1 MEQKKIT
8 FNRDLNKAMKFASQ
22 KALVENSDF
31 ITPEHLLYGMMTL
44 PQMQDLMWSCNEAFD
59 IDDFLDE
66 LDEHIE
72 ESTKDDSQGAKPN
85 DICEPSFQ
93 LQQVF
98 TDAVR
103 QAIMAER
110 KAIDMPM
117 AINAILCLENS
128 WAAYLLRKHANVEDF
143 EIMTGTEIHFHEH
156 STGVEE
162 DDDQYS
168 NGEGDNPF
176 GLFDDDDE
184 DLLFGDEDDYSSP
197 SHKNDKWKK
206 YVTCINEHL
215 KDKNPLIG
223 REKELD
229 RTIQV
234 LCRKDKNNPLHIGEP
249 GVGKTALV
257 YGVAR
262 RIEEGKVPDRLKG
275 CNIYQLDMGTLLA
288 GTRFRGD
295 MEQRLK
301 QIMEGVTSEAHCII
315 YLDEIH
321 NIVGAGKGA
330 EGGSDVSDLLKPYL
344 DDDRIRVIGATTYTE
359 YNKNF
364 TRSVGM
370 IRRFQTIDVEEPS
383 IDEAI
388 HILKSLKPIYEKYH
402 HVKYDAAAI
411 EYAVTS
417 SAKFITDRFLP
428 DKAIDLMD
436 EAAAKLRMERDS
448 QPEEL
453 DEITRRLRQL
463 EIEREAI
470 KREGDEAK
478 LDALNKEIAEL
489 QEREKNFRA
498 KWEGEKEVLAKIQQD
513 KQQMEQLKFE
523 AERAEREG
531 DYGRV
536 AEIRYG
542 KLQQLQH
549 DIDAQQEQLR
559 SRQGAEAMVK
569 EEVTPDDIADVVA
582 RWTGI
587 PVTRMLQ
594 SEREKLLH
602 LEDELHR
609 RVVGQDEAIQA
620 VADAV
625 RRSRAGLQ
633 DPKRPIGSFIF
644 LGTTGVGKTELAKA
658 LADYLFND
666 ENMMTRI
673 DMSEYQEKFSVSRL
687 VGAPPGYVG
696 YEEGGQLTEAVR
708 RKPYSVV
715 LFDEIEKA
723 HPDVFNIL
731 LQVLDD
737 GRLTDN
743 KGRTV
748 NFKNTI
754 IIMTSNMGSQLIQ
767 QKFEAIARKSA
778 DERERIIDET
788 KGEVL
793 EMLKKTIRPEF
804 LNRIDDIIMFEPLTQ
819 PQIEQIVRLQV
830 NGIERLLKDQDVHI
844 EVSDAAVKLV
854 AKAGFD
860 PEFGARPVK
869 RALQRLLLNDLS
881 KALLAGTVD
890 KTRPIR
896 VDVDGDALRFSNAD

>member
-59 IDDFLDE
+59 LDDFLDE

-143 EIMTGTEIHFHEH
+143 EIMTATEIHFHER

-184 DLLFGDEDDYSSP
+184 DLLFGDEDDFSSP

-215 KDKNPLIG
+215 AEKNPLIG
-223 REKELD
+223 RERELD

-428 DKAIDLMD
+428 DKAIDIID
-436 EAAAKLRMERDS
+436 EAGAQAEMEGKKYKKIGKK
-448 QPEEL
+448 Q
-453 DEITRRLRQL
+453 
-463 EIEREAI
+463 
-470 KREGDEAK
+470 
-478 LDALNKEIAEL
+478 IA
-489 QEREKNFRA
+489 
-498 KWEGEKEVLAKIQQD
+498 EVLAK
-513 KQQMEQLKFE
+513 
-523 AERAEREG
+523 
-531 DYGRV
+531 V
-536 AEIRYG
+536 A
-542 KLQQLQH
+542 K
-549 DIDAQQEQLR
+549 IDALAIKQDDNKNLASLE
-559 SRQGAEAMVK
+559 SRMK
-569 EEVTPDDIADVVA
+569 DV
-582 RWTGI
+582 I
-587 PVTRMLQ
+587 Y
-594 SEREKLLH
+594 
-602 LEDELHR
+602 
-609 RVVGQDEAIQA
+609 GQDRAIQTVVEA
-620 VADAV
+620 VQL
-625 RRSRAGLQ
+625 SKAGLT
-633 DPKRPIGSFIF
+633 DENKPLASLLFVGP
-644 LGTTGVGKTELAKA
+644 TGVGKTEVAKMLAQELGVK
-658 LADYLFND
+658 LVRF
-666 ENMMTRI
+666 
-673 DMSEYQEKFSVSRL
+673 DMSEYVEKHTVAKL
-687 VGAPPGYVG
+687 IGAPAGYVG
-696 YEEGGQLTEAVR
+696 YDDGGLLTDAVR
-708 RKPYSVV
+708 KSPDCV
-715 LFDEIEKA
+715 LLLDEIEKA
-723 HPDVFNIL
+723 HSDIFNIL
-731 LQVLDD
+731 LQVMDY
-737 GRLTDN
+737 GVLTDS
-743 KGRTV
+743 KGRKAH
-748 NFKNTI
+748 FKNVI
-754 IIMTSNMGSQLIQ
+754 LIMTSNAGAQYASQASVGFASTASAGSAMLKQVKHTFKPEFINRLNEIVVFNDMDEQMAKLILGKKMRELNAKLAAKSVSITLTDEAHQHLLKSGYSKEYGAREMDRVIQ
-767 QKFEAIARKSA
+767 QQLKTMLM
-778 DERERIIDET
+778 REILFG
-788 KGEVL
+788 K
-793 EMLKKTIRPEF
+793 LKKGGE
-804 LNRIDDIIMFEPLTQ
+804 
-819 PQIEQIVRLQV
+819 
-830 NGIERLLKDQDVHI
+830 
-844 EVSDAAVKLV
+844 A
-854 AKAGFD
+854 
-860 PEFGARPVK
+860 
-869 RALQRLLLNDLS
+869 
-881 KALLAGTVD
+881 TVD
-890 KTRPIR
+890 LQNGTLTIKQ
-896 VDVDGDALRFSNAD
+896 S

>member
-8 FNRDLNKAMKFASQ
+8 FNRDLNKAMKYASQ

-275 CNIYQLDMGTLLA
+275 CKIYQLDMGTLLA

-428 DKAIDLMD
+428 DKAIDIID
-436 EAAAKLRMERDS
+436 EAGAQAEMEGKKYKKIGKK
-448 QPEEL
+448 Q
-453 DEITRRLRQL
+453 
-463 EIEREAI
+463 
-470 KREGDEAK
+470 
-478 LDALNKEIAEL
+478 IA
-489 QEREKNFRA
+489 
-498 KWEGEKEVLAKIQQD
+498 EVLAK
-513 KQQMEQLKFE
+513 
-523 AERAEREG
+523 
-531 DYGRV
+531 V
-536 AEIRYG
+536 A
-542 KLQQLQH
+542 K
-549 DIDAQQEQLR
+549 IDALAIKQDDNKNLASLE
-559 SRQGAEAMVK
+559 SRMK
-569 EEVTPDDIADVVA
+569 DV
-582 RWTGI
+582 I
-587 PVTRMLQ
+587 Y
-594 SEREKLLH
+594 
-602 LEDELHR
+602 
-609 RVVGQDEAIQA
+609 GQDRAIQTVVEA
-620 VADAV
+620 VQL
-625 RRSRAGLQ
+625 SKAGLT
-633 DPKRPIGSFIF
+633 DENKPLASLLFVGP
-644 LGTTGVGKTELAKA
+644 TGVGKTEVAKMLAQELGVK
-658 LADYLFND
+658 LVRF
-666 ENMMTRI
+666 
-673 DMSEYQEKFSVSRL
+673 DMSEYVEKHTVAKL
-687 VGAPPGYVG
+687 IGAPAGYVG
-696 YEEGGQLTEAVR
+696 YDDGGLLTDAVR
-708 RKPYSVV
+708 KSPDCV
-715 LFDEIEKA
+715 LLLDEIEKA
-723 HPDVFNIL
+723 HSDIFNIL
-731 LQVLDD
+731 LQVMDY
-737 GRLTDN
+737 GVLTDS
-743 KGRTV
+743 KGRKAH
-748 NFKNTI
+748 FKNVI
-754 IIMTSNMGSQLIQ
+754 LIMTSNAGAQYASQASVGFASTATAGSAMLKQVKHTFKPEFINRLNEIVVFNDMDEQMAKLILDKKLRELNTKLAAKSVSITLTDEAHQHLLKSGYSKEYGAREMDRVIQ
-767 QKFEAIARKSA
+767 QQLKTMLM
-778 DERERIIDET
+778 REILFG
-788 KGEVL
+788 K
-793 EMLKKTIRPEF
+793 LKKGGEATV
-804 LNRIDDIIMFEPLTQ
+804 D
-819 PQIEQIVRLQV
+819 LQ
-830 NGIERLLKDQDVHI
+830 NGILTIKQ
-844 EVSDAAVKLV
+844 S
-854 AKAGFD
+854 
-860 PEFGARPVK
+860 
-869 RALQRLLLNDLS
+869 
-881 KALLAGTVD
+881 
-890 KTRPIR
+890 
-896 VDVDGDALRFSNAD
+896 

>member
-8 FNRDLNKAMKFASQ
+8 FNRDLNKAMKYASQ

-59 IDDFLDE
+59 LDDFLDE

-143 EIMTGTEIHFHEH
+143 EIMTGTEIHFHER

-168 NGEGDNPF
+168 NGEGGDNPF

-184 DLLFGDEDDYSSP
+184 DLLFGDEDDFSSP

-215 KDKNPLIG
+215 AEKNPLIG
-223 REKELD
+223 RERELD

-275 CNIYQLDMGTLLA
+275 CKIYQLDMGTLLA

-428 DKAIDLMD
+428 DKAIDIID
-436 EAAAKLRMERDS
+436 EAGAQAEMEGKKYKKIGKK
-448 QPEEL
+448 Q
-453 DEITRRLRQL
+453 
-463 EIEREAI
+463 
-470 KREGDEAK
+470 
-478 LDALNKEIAEL
+478 IA
-489 QEREKNFRA
+489 
-498 KWEGEKEVLAKIQQD
+498 EVLAK
-513 KQQMEQLKFE
+513 
-523 AERAEREG
+523 
-531 DYGRV
+531 V
-536 AEIRYG
+536 A
-542 KLQQLQH
+542 K
-549 DIDAQQEQLR
+549 IDALAIKQDDNKNLASLE
-559 SRQGAEAMVK
+559 SRMK
-569 EEVTPDDIADVVA
+569 DV
-582 RWTGI
+582 I
-587 PVTRMLQ
+587 Y
-594 SEREKLLH
+594 
-602 LEDELHR
+602 
-609 RVVGQDEAIQA
+609 GQDRAIQTVVEA
-620 VADAV
+620 VQL
-625 RRSRAGLQ
+625 SKAGLT
-633 DPKRPIGSFIF
+633 DENKPLASLLFVGP
-644 LGTTGVGKTELAKA
+644 TGVGKTEVAKMLAQELGVK
-658 LADYLFND
+658 LVRF
-666 ENMMTRI
+666 
-673 DMSEYQEKFSVSRL
+673 DMSEYVEKHTVAKL
-687 VGAPPGYVG
+687 IGAPAGYVG
-696 YEEGGQLTEAVR
+696 YDDGGLLTDAVR
-708 RKPYSVV
+708 KSPDCV
-715 LFDEIEKA
+715 LLLDEIEKA
-723 HPDVFNIL
+723 HSDIFNIL
-731 LQVLDD
+731 LQVMDY
-737 GRLTDN
+737 GVLTDS
-743 KGRTV
+743 KGRKAH
-748 NFKNTI
+748 FKNVI
-754 IIMTSNMGSQLIQ
+754 LIMTSNAGAQYASQASVGFASTATAGSAMLKQVKQTFKPEFINRLNEIVVFNDMDEQMAKLILGKKLRELNAKLAAKSVSITLTDEAHQHLLKSGYSKEYGAREMDRVIQ
-767 QKFEAIARKSA
+767 QQLKTMLM
-778 DERERIIDET
+778 REILFG
-788 KGEVL
+788 K
-793 EMLKKTIRPEF
+793 LKKGGE
-804 LNRIDDIIMFEPLTQ
+804 
-819 PQIEQIVRLQV
+819 
-830 NGIERLLKDQDVHI
+830 
-844 EVSDAAVKLV
+844 A
-854 AKAGFD
+854 
-860 PEFGARPVK
+860 
-869 RALQRLLLNDLS
+869 
-881 KALLAGTVD
+881 TVD
-890 KTRPIR
+890 LQN
-896 VDVDGDALRFSNAD
+896 GALTIKQS

>member
-59 IDDFLDE
+59 LDNFLDE

-143 EIMTGTEIHFHEH
+143 EIMTATEIHFHER

-215 KDKNPLIG
+215 AEKNPLIG
-223 REKELD
+223 RERELD

-428 DKAIDLMD
+428 DKAIDIID
-436 EAAAKLRMERDS
+436 EAGAQAEMEGKKYKKIGKK
-448 QPEEL
+448 Q
-453 DEITRRLRQL
+453 
-463 EIEREAI
+463 
-470 KREGDEAK
+470 
-478 LDALNKEIAEL
+478 IA
-489 QEREKNFRA
+489 
-498 KWEGEKEVLAKIQQD
+498 EVLAK
-513 KQQMEQLKFE
+513 
-523 AERAEREG
+523 
-531 DYGRV
+531 V
-536 AEIRYG
+536 A
-542 KLQQLQH
+542 K
-549 DIDAQQEQLR
+549 IDALAIKQDDNKNLASLE
-559 SRQGAEAMVK
+559 SRMK
-569 EEVTPDDIADVVA
+569 DV
-582 RWTGI
+582 I
-587 PVTRMLQ
+587 Y
-594 SEREKLLH
+594 
-602 LEDELHR
+602 
-609 RVVGQDEAIQA
+609 GQDRAIQTVVEA
-620 VADAV
+620 VQL
-625 RRSRAGLQ
+625 SKAGLT
-633 DPKRPIGSFIF
+633 DENKPLASLLFVGP
-644 LGTTGVGKTELAKA
+644 TGVGKTEVAKMLAQELGVK
-658 LADYLFND
+658 LVRF
-666 ENMMTRI
+666 
-673 DMSEYQEKFSVSRL
+673 DMSEYVEKHTVAKL
-687 VGAPPGYVG
+687 IGAPAGYVG
-696 YEEGGQLTEAVR
+696 YDDGGLLTDAVR
-708 RKPYSVV
+708 KSPDCV
-715 LFDEIEKA
+715 LLLDEIEKA
-723 HPDVFNIL
+723 HSDIFNIL
-731 LQVLDD
+731 LQVMDY
-737 GRLTDN
+737 GVLTDS
-743 KGRTV
+743 KGRKAH
-748 NFKNTI
+748 FKNVI
-754 IIMTSNMGSQLIQ
+754 LIMTSNAGAQYASQASVGFASTATAGSAMLKQVKHTFKPEFINRLNEIVVFNDMDEQMAKLILGKKLRELNAKLAAKSVSITLTDEAHQHLLKSGYSKEYGAREMDRVIQ
-767 QKFEAIARKSA
+767 QQLKTMLM
-778 DERERIIDET
+778 REILFG
-788 KGEVL
+788 K
-793 EMLKKTIRPEF
+793 LKKGGE
-804 LNRIDDIIMFEPLTQ
+804 
-819 PQIEQIVRLQV
+819 
-830 NGIERLLKDQDVHI
+830 
-844 EVSDAAVKLV
+844 A
-854 AKAGFD
+854 
-860 PEFGARPVK
+860 
-869 RALQRLLLNDLS
+869 
-881 KALLAGTVD
+881 TVD
-890 KTRPIR
+890 LQNGTLTIKQ
-896 VDVDGDALRFSNAD
+896 S

>member
-59 IDDFLDE
+59 LDDFLDE

-143 EIMTGTEIHFHEH
+143 EIMTATEIHFHER

-176 GLFDDDDE
+176 GPFDDDDE

-215 KDKNPLIG
+215 AEKNPLIG
-223 REKELD
+223 RERELD

-428 DKAIDLMD
+428 DKAIDIID
-436 EAAAKLRMERDS
+436 EAGAQAEMEGKKYKKIGKK
-448 QPEEL
+448 Q
-453 DEITRRLRQL
+453 
-463 EIEREAI
+463 
-470 KREGDEAK
+470 
-478 LDALNKEIAEL
+478 IA
-489 QEREKNFRA
+489 
-498 KWEGEKEVLAKIQQD
+498 EVLAK
-513 KQQMEQLKFE
+513 
-523 AERAEREG
+523 
-531 DYGRV
+531 V
-536 AEIRYG
+536 A
-542 KLQQLQH
+542 K
-549 DIDAQQEQLR
+549 IDALAIKQDDNKNLASLE
-559 SRQGAEAMVK
+559 SRMK
-569 EEVTPDDIADVVA
+569 DV
-582 RWTGI
+582 I
-587 PVTRMLQ
+587 Y
-594 SEREKLLH
+594 
-602 LEDELHR
+602 
-609 RVVGQDEAIQA
+609 GQDRAIQTVVEA
-620 VADAV
+620 VQL
-625 RRSRAGLQ
+625 SKAGLT
-633 DPKRPIGSFIF
+633 DENKPLASLLFVGP
-644 LGTTGVGKTELAKA
+644 TGVGKTEVAKMLAQELGVK
-658 LADYLFND
+658 LVRF
-666 ENMMTRI
+666 
-673 DMSEYQEKFSVSRL
+673 DMSEYVEKHTVAKL
-687 VGAPPGYVG
+687 IGAPAGYVG
-696 YEEGGQLTEAVR
+696 YDDGGLLTDAVR
-708 RKPYSVV
+708 KSPDCV
-715 LFDEIEKA
+715 LLLDEIEKA
-723 HPDVFNIL
+723 HSDIFNIL
-731 LQVLDD
+731 LQVMDY
-737 GRLTDN
+737 GVLTDS
-743 KGRTV
+743 KGRKAH
-748 NFKNTI
+748 FKNVI
-754 IIMTSNMGSQLIQ
+754 LIMTSNAGAQYASQASMGFASTATAGSAMLKQVKHTFKPEFINRLNEIVVFNDMDEQMAKLILGKKLRELNAKLAAKSVSITLTDEAHQHLLKSGYSKEYGAREMDRVIQ
-767 QKFEAIARKSA
+767 QQLKTMLM
-778 DERERIIDET
+778 REILFG
-788 KGEVL
+788 K
-793 EMLKKTIRPEF
+793 LKKGGE
-804 LNRIDDIIMFEPLTQ
+804 
-819 PQIEQIVRLQV
+819 
-830 NGIERLLKDQDVHI
+830 
-844 EVSDAAVKLV
+844 A
-854 AKAGFD
+854 
-860 PEFGARPVK
+860 
-869 RALQRLLLNDLS
+869 
-881 KALLAGTVD
+881 TVD
-890 KTRPIR
+890 LQNGTLTIKQ
-896 VDVDGDALRFSNAD
+896 S

>member
-59 IDDFLDE
+59 LDNFLDE

-143 EIMTGTEIHFHEH
+143 EIMTATEIHFHER

-184 DLLFGDEDDYSSP
+184 DLLFSDEDDFSSP

-215 KDKNPLIG
+215 AEKNPLIG
-223 REKELD
+223 RERELD

-428 DKAIDLMD
+428 DKAIDIID
-436 EAAAKLRMERDS
+436 EAGAQAEMEGKKYKKIGKK
-448 QPEEL
+448 Q
-453 DEITRRLRQL
+453 
-463 EIEREAI
+463 
-470 KREGDEAK
+470 
-478 LDALNKEIAEL
+478 IA
-489 QEREKNFRA
+489 
-498 KWEGEKEVLAKIQQD
+498 EVLAK
-513 KQQMEQLKFE
+513 
-523 AERAEREG
+523 
-531 DYGRV
+531 V
-536 AEIRYG
+536 A
-542 KLQQLQH
+542 K
-549 DIDAQQEQLR
+549 IDALAIKQDDNKNLASLE
-559 SRQGAEAMVK
+559 SRMK
-569 EEVTPDDIADVVA
+569 DV
-582 RWTGI
+582 I
-587 PVTRMLQ
+587 Y
-594 SEREKLLH
+594 
-602 LEDELHR
+602 
-609 RVVGQDEAIQA
+609 GQDRAIQTVVEA
-620 VADAV
+620 VQL
-625 RRSRAGLQ
+625 SKAGLT
-633 DPKRPIGSFIF
+633 DENKPLASLLFVGP
-644 LGTTGVGKTELAKA
+644 TGVGKTEVAKMLAQELGVK
-658 LADYLFND
+658 LVRF
-666 ENMMTRI
+666 
-673 DMSEYQEKFSVSRL
+673 DMSEYVEKHTVAKL
-687 VGAPPGYVG
+687 IGAPAGYVG
-696 YEEGGQLTEAVR
+696 YDDGGLLTDAVR
-708 RKPYSVV
+708 KSPDCV
-715 LFDEIEKA
+715 LLLDEIEKA
-723 HPDVFNIL
+723 HSDIFNIL
-731 LQVLDD
+731 LQVMDY
-737 GRLTDN
+737 GVLTDS
-743 KGRTV
+743 KGRKAH
-748 NFKNTI
+748 FKNVI
-754 IIMTSNMGSQLIQ
+754 LIMTSNAGAQYASQASMGFASTATAGSAMLKQVKHTFKPEFINRLNEIVVFNDMDEQMAKLILGKKLRELNAKLAAKSVSITLTDEAHQHLLKSGYSKEYGAREMDRVIQ
-767 QKFEAIARKSA
+767 QQLKTMLM
-778 DERERIIDET
+778 REILFG
-788 KGEVL
+788 K
-793 EMLKKTIRPEF
+793 LKKGGE
-804 LNRIDDIIMFEPLTQ
+804 
-819 PQIEQIVRLQV
+819 
-830 NGIERLLKDQDVHI
+830 
-844 EVSDAAVKLV
+844 A
-854 AKAGFD
+854 
-860 PEFGARPVK
+860 
-869 RALQRLLLNDLS
+869 
-881 KALLAGTVD
+881 TVD
-890 KTRPIR
+890 LQNGTLTIKQ
-896 VDVDGDALRFSNAD
+896 S

>member
-59 IDDFLDE
+59 LDNFLDE

-143 EIMTGTEIHFHEH
+143 EIMTATEIHFHER

-197 SHKNDKWKK
+197 SRKNDKWKK

-215 KDKNPLIG
+215 AEKNPLIG

-428 DKAIDLMD
+428 DKAIDIID
-436 EAAAKLRMERDS
+436 EAGAQAEMEGKKYKKIGKK
-448 QPEEL
+448 Q
-453 DEITRRLRQL
+453 
-463 EIEREAI
+463 
-470 KREGDEAK
+470 
-478 LDALNKEIAEL
+478 IA
-489 QEREKNFRA
+489 
-498 KWEGEKEVLAKIQQD
+498 EVLAK
-513 KQQMEQLKFE
+513 
-523 AERAEREG
+523 
-531 DYGRV
+531 V
-536 AEIRYG
+536 A
-542 KLQQLQH
+542 K
-549 DIDAQQEQLR
+549 IDALAIKQDDNKNLASLE
-559 SRQGAEAMVK
+559 SRMK
-569 EEVTPDDIADVVA
+569 DV
-582 RWTGI
+582 I
-587 PVTRMLQ
+587 Y
-594 SEREKLLH
+594 
-602 LEDELHR
+602 
-609 RVVGQDEAIQA
+609 GQDRAIQTVVEA
-620 VADAV
+620 VQL
-625 RRSRAGLQ
+625 SKAGLT
-633 DPKRPIGSFIF
+633 DENKPLASLLFVGP
-644 LGTTGVGKTELAKA
+644 TGVGKTEVAKMLAQELGVK
-658 LADYLFND
+658 LVRF
-666 ENMMTRI
+666 
-673 DMSEYQEKFSVSRL
+673 DMSEYVEKHTVAKL
-687 VGAPPGYVG
+687 IGAPAGYVG
-696 YEEGGQLTEAVR
+696 YDDGGLLTDAVR
-708 RKPYSVV
+708 KSPDCV
-715 LFDEIEKA
+715 LLLDEIEKA
-723 HPDVFNIL
+723 HSDIFNIL
-731 LQVLDD
+731 LQVMDY
-737 GRLTDN
+737 GVLTDS
-743 KGRTV
+743 KGRKAH
-748 NFKNTI
+748 FKNVI
-754 IIMTSNMGSQLIQ
+754 LIMTSNAGAQYASQATVGFASTASAGSAMLKQVKHTFKPEFINRLNEIVVFNDMDEQMAKLILGKKLRELNAKLAAKSVSITLTDEAHQHLLKSGYSKEYGAREMDRVIQ
-767 QKFEAIARKSA
+767 QQLKTMLM
-778 DERERIIDET
+778 REILFG
-788 KGEVL
+788 K
-793 EMLKKTIRPEF
+793 LKKGGE
-804 LNRIDDIIMFEPLTQ
+804 
-819 PQIEQIVRLQV
+819 
-830 NGIERLLKDQDVHI
+830 
-844 EVSDAAVKLV
+844 A
-854 AKAGFD
+854 
-860 PEFGARPVK
+860 
-869 RALQRLLLNDLS
+869 
-881 KALLAGTVD
+881 TVD
-890 KTRPIR
+890 LQNGTLTIKQ
-896 VDVDGDALRFSNAD
+896 S

>member
-59 IDDFLDE
+59 LDNFLDE

-143 EIMTGTEIHFHEH
+143 EIMTATEIHFHER

-184 DLLFGDEDDYSSP
+184 DLLFGDEDDFSSP

-215 KDKNPLIG
+215 AEKNPLIG
-223 REKELD
+223 RERELD

-402 HVKYDAAAI
+402 HVKYDDAAI

-428 DKAIDLMD
+428 DKAIDIID
-436 EAAAKLRMERDS
+436 EAGAQAEMEGKKYKKIGKK
-448 QPEEL
+448 Q
-453 DEITRRLRQL
+453 
-463 EIEREAI
+463 
-470 KREGDEAK
+470 
-478 LDALNKEIAEL
+478 IA
-489 QEREKNFRA
+489 
-498 KWEGEKEVLAKIQQD
+498 EVLAK
-513 KQQMEQLKFE
+513 
-523 AERAEREG
+523 
-531 DYGRV
+531 V
-536 AEIRYG
+536 A
-542 KLQQLQH
+542 K
-549 DIDAQQEQLR
+549 IDALAIKQDDNKNLASLE
-559 SRQGAEAMVK
+559 SRMKSV
-569 EEVTPDDIADVVA
+569 IY
-582 RWTGI
+582 
-587 PVTRMLQ
+587 
-594 SEREKLLH
+594 
-602 LEDELHR
+602 
-609 RVVGQDEAIQA
+609 GQDRAIQTVVEA
-620 VADAV
+620 VQL
-625 RRSRAGLQ
+625 SQAGLT
-633 DPKRPIGSFIF
+633 DENKPLASLLFVGP
-644 LGTTGVGKTELAKA
+644 TGVGKTEVAKMLAQELGVK
-658 LADYLFND
+658 LVRF
-666 ENMMTRI
+666 
-673 DMSEYQEKFSVSRL
+673 DMSEYVEKHTVAKL
-687 VGAPPGYVG
+687 IGAPAGYVG
-696 YEEGGQLTEAVR
+696 YDDGGLLTDAVR
-708 RKPYSVV
+708 KSPDCV
-715 LFDEIEKA
+715 LLLDEIEKA
-723 HPDVFNIL
+723 HSDIFNIL
-731 LQVLDD
+731 LQVMDY
-737 GRLTDN
+737 GVLTDS
-743 KGRTV
+743 KGRKAH
-748 NFKNTI
+748 FKNVI
-754 IIMTSNMGSQLIQ
+754 LIMTSNAGAQYASQASVGFASTASAGSAMLKQVKHTFKPEFINRLNEIVVFNDMDEQMAKLILGKKLRELNAKLAAKSVSITLTDEAHQHLLKSGYSKEYGAREMDRVIQ
-767 QKFEAIARKSA
+767 QQLKTMLM
-778 DERERIIDET
+778 REILFG
-788 KGEVL
+788 K
-793 EMLKKTIRPEF
+793 LKKGGEATV
-804 LNRIDDIIMFEPLTQ
+804 D
-819 PQIEQIVRLQV
+819 LQ
-830 NGIERLLKDQDVHI
+830 NGILTIKQ
-844 EVSDAAVKLV
+844 S
-854 AKAGFD
+854 
-860 PEFGARPVK
+860 
-869 RALQRLLLNDLS
+869 
-881 KALLAGTVD
+881 
-890 KTRPIR
+890 
-896 VDVDGDALRFSNAD
+896 

>member
-59 IDDFLDE
+59 LDNFLDE

-143 EIMTGTEIHFHEH
+143 EIMTATEIHFHER

-184 DLLFGDEDDYSSP
+184 DLLFGDEDDFSSP

-215 KDKNPLIG
+215 AEKNPLIG

-428 DKAIDLMD
+428 DKAIDIID
-436 EAAAKLRMERDS
+436 EAGAQAEMEGKKYKKIGKK
-448 QPEEL
+448 Q
-453 DEITRRLRQL
+453 
-463 EIEREAI
+463 
-470 KREGDEAK
+470 
-478 LDALNKEIAEL
+478 IA
-489 QEREKNFRA
+489 
-498 KWEGEKEVLAKIQQD
+498 EVLAK
-513 KQQMEQLKFE
+513 
-523 AERAEREG
+523 
-531 DYGRV
+531 V
-536 AEIRYG
+536 A
-542 KLQQLQH
+542 K
-549 DIDAQQEQLR
+549 IDALAIKQDDNKNLASLE
-559 SRQGAEAMVK
+559 SRMK
-569 EEVTPDDIADVVA
+569 DV
-582 RWTGI
+582 I
-587 PVTRMLQ
+587 Y
-594 SEREKLLH
+594 
-602 LEDELHR
+602 
-609 RVVGQDEAIQA
+609 GQDRAIQTVVEA
-620 VADAV
+620 VQL
-625 RRSRAGLQ
+625 SKAGLT
-633 DPKRPIGSFIF
+633 DENKPLASLLFVGP
-644 LGTTGVGKTELAKA
+644 TGVGKTEVAKMLAQELGVK
-658 LADYLFND
+658 LVRF
-666 ENMMTRI
+666 
-673 DMSEYQEKFSVSRL
+673 DMSEYVEKHTVAKL
-687 VGAPPGYVG
+687 IGAPAGYVG
-696 YEEGGQLTEAVR
+696 YDDGGLLTDAVR
-708 RKPYSVV
+708 KSPDCV
-715 LFDEIEKA
+715 LLLDEIEKA
-723 HPDVFNIL
+723 HSDIFNIL
-731 LQVLDD
+731 LQVMDY
-737 GRLTDN
+737 GVLTDS
-743 KGRTV
+743 KGRKAH
-748 NFKNTI
+748 FKNVI
-754 IIMTSNMGSQLIQ
+754 LIMTSNAGAQYASQASMGFASTATAGSAMLKQVKHTFKPEFINRLNEIVVFNDMDEQMAKLILGKKLRELNAKLAAKSVSIALTDEAHQHLLKSGYSKEYGAREMDRVIQ
-767 QKFEAIARKSA
+767 QQLKTMLM
-778 DERERIIDET
+778 REILFG
-788 KGEVL
+788 K
-793 EMLKKTIRPEF
+793 LKKGGE
-804 LNRIDDIIMFEPLTQ
+804 
-819 PQIEQIVRLQV
+819 
-830 NGIERLLKDQDVHI
+830 
-844 EVSDAAVKLV
+844 A
-854 AKAGFD
+854 
-860 PEFGARPVK
+860 
-869 RALQRLLLNDLS
+869 
-881 KALLAGTVD
+881 TVD
-890 KTRPIR
+890 LQNGTLTIKQ
-896 VDVDGDALRFSNAD
+896 S

>member
-59 IDDFLDE
+59 LDDFLDE

-143 EIMTGTEIHFHEH
+143 EIMTATEIHFHER

-184 DLLFGDEDDYSSP
+184 DLLFGDEDDFSSP

-215 KDKNPLIG
+215 AEKNPLIG
-223 REKELD
+223 RECELD

-428 DKAIDLMD
+428 DKAIDIID
-436 EAAAKLRMERDS
+436 EAGAQAEMEGKKYKKIGKK
-448 QPEEL
+448 Q
-453 DEITRRLRQL
+453 
-463 EIEREAI
+463 
-470 KREGDEAK
+470 
-478 LDALNKEIAEL
+478 IA
-489 QEREKNFRA
+489 
-498 KWEGEKEVLAKIQQD
+498 EVLAK
-513 KQQMEQLKFE
+513 
-523 AERAEREG
+523 
-531 DYGRV
+531 V
-536 AEIRYG
+536 A
-542 KLQQLQH
+542 K
-549 DIDAQQEQLR
+549 IDALAIKQDDNKNLASLE
-559 SRQGAEAMVK
+559 SRMK
-569 EEVTPDDIADVVA
+569 DV
-582 RWTGI
+582 I
-587 PVTRMLQ
+587 Y
-594 SEREKLLH
+594 
-602 LEDELHR
+602 
-609 RVVGQDEAIQA
+609 GQDRAIQTVVEA
-620 VADAV
+620 VQL
-625 RRSRAGLQ
+625 SKAGLT
-633 DPKRPIGSFIF
+633 DENKPLASLLFVGP
-644 LGTTGVGKTELAKA
+644 TGVGKTEVAKMLAQELGVK
-658 LADYLFND
+658 LVRF
-666 ENMMTRI
+666 
-673 DMSEYQEKFSVSRL
+673 DMSEYVEKHTVAKL
-687 VGAPPGYVG
+687 IGAPAGYVG
-696 YEEGGQLTEAVR
+696 YDDGGLLTDAVR
-708 RKPYSVV
+708 KSPDCV
-715 LFDEIEKA
+715 LLLDEIEKA
-723 HPDVFNIL
+723 HSDIFNIL
-731 LQVLDD
+731 LQVMDY
-737 GRLTDN
+737 GVLTDS
-743 KGRTV
+743 KGRKAH
-748 NFKNTI
+748 FKNVI
-754 IIMTSNMGSQLIQ
+754 LIMTSNAGAQYASQASVGFASTATAGSAMLKQVKHTFKPEFINRLNEIVVFNDMDEQMAKLILGKKLRELNAKLAAKSVSITLTDEAHQHLLKSGYSKEYGAREMDRVIQ
-767 QKFEAIARKSA
+767 QQLKTMLM
-778 DERERIIDET
+778 REILFG
-788 KGEVL
+788 K
-793 EMLKKTIRPEF
+793 LKKGGE
-804 LNRIDDIIMFEPLTQ
+804 
-819 PQIEQIVRLQV
+819 
-830 NGIERLLKDQDVHI
+830 
-844 EVSDAAVKLV
+844 A
-854 AKAGFD
+854 
-860 PEFGARPVK
+860 
-869 RALQRLLLNDLS
+869 
-881 KALLAGTVD
+881 TVD
-890 KTRPIR
+890 LQNGTLTIKQ
-896 VDVDGDALRFSNAD
+896 S

>member
-59 IDDFLDE
+59 LDDFLDE

-143 EIMTGTEIHFHEH
+143 EIMTATEIHFHEH
-156 STGVEE
+156 STDVEE

-168 NGEGDNPF
+168 NGEGDGNPF

-184 DLLFGDEDDYSSP
+184 DLTFGDEDDFSSP

-215 KDKNPLIG
+215 AEKNPLIG
-223 REKELD
+223 RERELD

-428 DKAIDLMD
+428 DKAIDIID
-436 EAAAKLRMERDS
+436 EAGAQAEMEGKKYKKIGKK
-448 QPEEL
+448 Q
-453 DEITRRLRQL
+453 
-463 EIEREAI
+463 
-470 KREGDEAK
+470 
-478 LDALNKEIAEL
+478 IA
-489 QEREKNFRA
+489 
-498 KWEGEKEVLAKIQQD
+498 EVLAK
-513 KQQMEQLKFE
+513 
-523 AERAEREG
+523 
-531 DYGRV
+531 V
-536 AEIRYG
+536 A
-542 KLQQLQH
+542 K
-549 DIDAQQEQLR
+549 IDALAIKQDDNKNLASLE
-559 SRQGAEAMVK
+559 SRMK
-569 EEVTPDDIADVVA
+569 DV
-582 RWTGI
+582 I
-587 PVTRMLQ
+587 Y
-594 SEREKLLH
+594 
-602 LEDELHR
+602 
-609 RVVGQDEAIQA
+609 GQDRAIQTVVEA
-620 VADAV
+620 VQL
-625 RRSRAGLQ
+625 SKAGLT
-633 DPKRPIGSFIF
+633 DENKPLASLLFVGP
-644 LGTTGVGKTELAKA
+644 TGVGKTEVAKMLAQELGVK
-658 LADYLFND
+658 LVRF
-666 ENMMTRI
+666 
-673 DMSEYQEKFSVSRL
+673 DMSEYVEKHTVAKL
-687 VGAPPGYVG
+687 IGAPAGYVG
-696 YEEGGQLTEAVR
+696 YDDGGLLTDAVR
-708 RKPYSVV
+708 KSPDCV
-715 LFDEIEKA
+715 LLLDEIEKA
-723 HPDVFNIL
+723 HSDIFNIL
-731 LQVLDD
+731 LQVMDY
-737 GRLTDN
+737 GVLTDS
-743 KGRTV
+743 KGRKAH
-748 NFKNTI
+748 FKNMI
-754 IIMTSNMGSQLIQ
+754 LIMTSNAGAQYASQASVGFASTATAGSAMLKQVKHTFKPEFINRLNEIVVFNDMDEQMAKLILGKKLRELNAKLAAKSVSITLTDEAHQHLLKSGYSKEYGAREMDRVIQ
-767 QKFEAIARKSA
+767 QQLKTMLM
-778 DERERIIDET
+778 REILFG
-788 KGEVL
+788 K
-793 EMLKKTIRPEF
+793 LKKGGE
-804 LNRIDDIIMFEPLTQ
+804 
-819 PQIEQIVRLQV
+819 
-830 NGIERLLKDQDVHI
+830 
-844 EVSDAAVKLV
+844 A
-854 AKAGFD
+854 
-860 PEFGARPVK
+860 
-869 RALQRLLLNDLS
+869 
-881 KALLAGTVD
+881 TVD
-890 KTRPIR
+890 LQNGTLTIKQ
-896 VDVDGDALRFSNAD
+896 S

>member
-59 IDDFLDE
+59 LDNFLDE

-143 EIMTGTEIHFHEH
+143 EIMTATEIHFHER

-184 DLLFGDEDDYSSP
+184 DLLFGDEDDFSSP

-215 KDKNPLIG
+215 AEKNPLIG

-301 QIMEGVTSEAHCII
+301 QIMEGVTSESHCII

-428 DKAIDLMD
+428 DKAIDIID
-436 EAAAKLRMERDS
+436 EAGAQAEMEGKKYKKIGKK
-448 QPEEL
+448 Q
-453 DEITRRLRQL
+453 
-463 EIEREAI
+463 
-470 KREGDEAK
+470 
-478 LDALNKEIAEL
+478 IA
-489 QEREKNFRA
+489 
-498 KWEGEKEVLAKIQQD
+498 EVLAK
-513 KQQMEQLKFE
+513 
-523 AERAEREG
+523 
-531 DYGRV
+531 V
-536 AEIRYG
+536 A
-542 KLQQLQH
+542 K
-549 DIDAQQEQLR
+549 IDALAIKQDDNKNLASLE
-559 SRQGAEAMVK
+559 SRMK
-569 EEVTPDDIADVVA
+569 DV
-582 RWTGI
+582 I
-587 PVTRMLQ
+587 Y
-594 SEREKLLH
+594 
-602 LEDELHR
+602 
-609 RVVGQDEAIQA
+609 GQDRAIQTVVEA
-620 VADAV
+620 VQL
-625 RRSRAGLQ
+625 SKAGLT
-633 DPKRPIGSFIF
+633 DENKPLASLLFVGP
-644 LGTTGVGKTELAKA
+644 TGVGKTEVAKMLAQELGVK
-658 LADYLFND
+658 LVRF
-666 ENMMTRI
+666 
-673 DMSEYQEKFSVSRL
+673 DMSEYVEKHTVAKL
-687 VGAPPGYVG
+687 IGAPAGYVG
-696 YEEGGQLTEAVR
+696 YDDGGLLTDAVR
-708 RKPYSVV
+708 KSPDCV
-715 LFDEIEKA
+715 LLLDEIEKA
-723 HPDVFNIL
+723 HSDIFNIL
-731 LQVLDD
+731 LQVMDY
-737 GRLTDN
+737 GVLTDS
-743 KGRTV
+743 KGRKAH
-748 NFKNTI
+748 FKNVI
-754 IIMTSNMGSQLIQ
+754 LIMTSNAGAQYASQASVGFASTATAGSAMLKQVKHTFKPEFINRLNEIVVFNDMDEQMAKLILGKKLRELNAKLAAKSVSITLTDEAHQHLLKSGYSKEYGAREMDRVIQ
-767 QKFEAIARKSA
+767 QQLKTMLM
-778 DERERIIDET
+778 REILFG
-788 KGEVL
+788 K
-793 EMLKKTIRPEF
+793 LKKGGE
-804 LNRIDDIIMFEPLTQ
+804 
-819 PQIEQIVRLQV
+819 
-830 NGIERLLKDQDVHI
+830 
-844 EVSDAAVKLV
+844 A
-854 AKAGFD
+854 
-860 PEFGARPVK
+860 
-869 RALQRLLLNDLS
+869 
-881 KALLAGTVD
+881 TVD
-890 KTRPIR
+890 LQNGTLTIKQ
-896 VDVDGDALRFSNAD
+896 S

>member
-59 IDDFLDE
+59 LDDFLDE

-72 ESTKDDSQGAKPN
+72 ESTKDDSQGGKPN

-143 EIMTGTEIHFHEH
+143 EIMTATEIHFHER

-197 SHKNDKWKK
+197 SRKNDKWKK

-215 KDKNPLIG
+215 AEKNPLIG
-223 REKELD
+223 RERELD

-428 DKAIDLMD
+428 DKAIDIID
-436 EAAAKLRMERDS
+436 EAGAQAEMEGKKYKKIGKK
-448 QPEEL
+448 Q
-453 DEITRRLRQL
+453 
-463 EIEREAI
+463 
-470 KREGDEAK
+470 
-478 LDALNKEIAEL
+478 IA
-489 QEREKNFRA
+489 
-498 KWEGEKEVLAKIQQD
+498 EVLAK
-513 KQQMEQLKFE
+513 
-523 AERAEREG
+523 
-531 DYGRV
+531 V
-536 AEIRYG
+536 A
-542 KLQQLQH
+542 K
-549 DIDAQQEQLR
+549 IDALAIKQDDNKNLASLE
-559 SRQGAEAMVK
+559 SRMK
-569 EEVTPDDIADVVA
+569 DV
-582 RWTGI
+582 I
-587 PVTRMLQ
+587 Y
-594 SEREKLLH
+594 
-602 LEDELHR
+602 D
-609 RVVGQDEAIQA
+609 QDRAIQTVVEA
-620 VADAV
+620 VQL
-625 RRSRAGLQ
+625 SKAGLT
-633 DPKRPIGSFIF
+633 DENKPLASLLFVGP
-644 LGTTGVGKTELAKA
+644 TGVGKTEVAKMLAQELGVK
-658 LADYLFND
+658 LVRF
-666 ENMMTRI
+666 
-673 DMSEYQEKFSVSRL
+673 DMSEYVEKHTVAKL
-687 VGAPPGYVG
+687 IGAPAGYVG
-696 YEEGGQLTEAVR
+696 YDDGGLLTDAVR
-708 RKPYSVV
+708 KSPDCV
-715 LFDEIEKA
+715 LLLDEIEKA
-723 HPDVFNIL
+723 HSDIFNIL
-731 LQVLDD
+731 LQVMDY
-737 GRLTDN
+737 GVLTDS
-743 KGRTV
+743 KGRKAH
-748 NFKNTI
+748 FKNVI
-754 IIMTSNMGSQLIQ
+754 LIMTSNAGAQYASQASVGFASTATAGSAMLKQVKHTFKPEFINRLNEIVVFNDMDEQMAKLILGKKLRELNAKLAAKSVSITLTDEAHQHLLKSGYSKEYGAREMDRVIQ
-767 QKFEAIARKSA
+767 QQLKTMLM
-778 DERERIIDET
+778 REILFG
-788 KGEVL
+788 K
-793 EMLKKTIRPEF
+793 LKKGGE
-804 LNRIDDIIMFEPLTQ
+804 
-819 PQIEQIVRLQV
+819 
-830 NGIERLLKDQDVHI
+830 
-844 EVSDAAVKLV
+844 A
-854 AKAGFD
+854 
-860 PEFGARPVK
+860 
-869 RALQRLLLNDLS
+869 
-881 KALLAGTVD
+881 TVD
-890 KTRPIR
+890 LQNGTLTIKQ
-896 VDVDGDALRFSNAD
+896 S

>member
-59 IDDFLDE
+59 LDDFLDE

-143 EIMTGTEIHFHEH
+143 EIMTATEIHFHER

-184 DLLFGDEDDYSSP
+184 DLLFGDEDDFSSP

-215 KDKNPLIG
+215 AEKNPLIG

-428 DKAIDLMD
+428 DKAIDIID
-436 EAAAKLRMERDS
+436 EAGAQAEMEGKKYKKIGKK
-448 QPEEL
+448 Q
-453 DEITRRLRQL
+453 
-463 EIEREAI
+463 
-470 KREGDEAK
+470 
-478 LDALNKEIAEL
+478 IA
-489 QEREKNFRA
+489 
-498 KWEGEKEVLAKIQQD
+498 EVLAK
-513 KQQMEQLKFE
+513 
-523 AERAEREG
+523 
-531 DYGRV
+531 V
-536 AEIRYG
+536 A
-542 KLQQLQH
+542 K
-549 DIDAQQEQLR
+549 IDALAIKQDDNKNLASLE
-559 SRQGAEAMVK
+559 SRMKSV
-569 EEVTPDDIADVVA
+569 IY
-582 RWTGI
+582 
-587 PVTRMLQ
+587 
-594 SEREKLLH
+594 
-602 LEDELHR
+602 
-609 RVVGQDEAIQA
+609 GQDRAIQTVVEA
-620 VADAV
+620 VQL
-625 RRSRAGLQ
+625 SKAGLT
-633 DPKRPIGSFIF
+633 DENKPLASLLFVGP
-644 LGTTGVGKTELAKA
+644 TGVGKTEVAKMLAQELGVK
-658 LADYLFND
+658 LVRF
-666 ENMMTRI
+666 
-673 DMSEYQEKFSVSRL
+673 DMSEYVEKHTVAKL
-687 VGAPPGYVG
+687 IGAPAGYVG
-696 YEEGGQLTEAVR
+696 YDDGGLLTDAVR
-708 RKPYSVV
+708 KSPDCV
-715 LFDEIEKA
+715 LLLDEIEKA
-723 HPDVFNIL
+723 HSDIFNIL
-731 LQVLDD
+731 LQVMDY
-737 GRLTDN
+737 GVLTDS
-743 KGRTV
+743 KGRKAH
-748 NFKNTI
+748 FKNVI
-754 IIMTSNMGSQLIQ
+754 LIMTSNAGAQYASQASVGFASTATAGSAMLKQVKHTFKPEFINRLNEIVVFNDMDEQMAKLILGKKLRELNAKLAAKSVSITLTDKAHQHLLKSGYSKEYGAREMDRVIQ
-767 QKFEAIARKSA
+767 QQLKTMLM
-778 DERERIIDET
+778 REILFG
-788 KGEVL
+788 K
-793 EMLKKTIRPEF
+793 LKKGGE
-804 LNRIDDIIMFEPLTQ
+804 
-819 PQIEQIVRLQV
+819 
-830 NGIERLLKDQDVHI
+830 
-844 EVSDAAVKLV
+844 A
-854 AKAGFD
+854 
-860 PEFGARPVK
+860 
-869 RALQRLLLNDLS
+869 
-881 KALLAGTVD
+881 TVD
-890 KTRPIR
+890 LQNGTLTIKQ
-896 VDVDGDALRFSNAD
+896 S

>member
-59 IDDFLDE
+59 LDNFLDE

-143 EIMTGTEIHFHEH
+143 EIMTATEIHFHER

-184 DLLFGDEDDYSSP
+184 DLLFGDEDDFSSP

-215 KDKNPLIG
+215 AEKNPLIG

-275 CNIYQLDMGTLLA
+275 CNIYQFDMGTLLA

-315 YLDEIH
+315 YLDEIQ

-428 DKAIDLMD
+428 DKAIDIID
-436 EAAAKLRMERDS
+436 EAGAQAEMEGKKYKKIGKK
-448 QPEEL
+448 Q
-453 DEITRRLRQL
+453 
-463 EIEREAI
+463 
-470 KREGDEAK
+470 
-478 LDALNKEIAEL
+478 IA
-489 QEREKNFRA
+489 
-498 KWEGEKEVLAKIQQD
+498 EVLAK
-513 KQQMEQLKFE
+513 
-523 AERAEREG
+523 
-531 DYGRV
+531 V
-536 AEIRYG
+536 A
-542 KLQQLQH
+542 K
-549 DIDAQQEQLR
+549 IDALAIKQDDNKNLASLE
-559 SRQGAEAMVK
+559 SRMK
-569 EEVTPDDIADVVA
+569 DV
-582 RWTGI
+582 I
-587 PVTRMLQ
+587 Y
-594 SEREKLLH
+594 
-602 LEDELHR
+602 
-609 RVVGQDEAIQA
+609 GQDRAIQTVVEA
-620 VADAV
+620 VQL
-625 RRSRAGLQ
+625 SKAGLT
-633 DPKRPIGSFIF
+633 DENKPLASLLFVGP
-644 LGTTGVGKTELAKA
+644 TGVGKTEVAKMLAQELGVK
-658 LADYLFND
+658 LVRF
-666 ENMMTRI
+666 
-673 DMSEYQEKFSVSRL
+673 DMSEYVEKHTVAKL
-687 VGAPPGYVG
+687 IGAPAGYVG
-696 YEEGGQLTEAVR
+696 YDDGGLLTDAVR
-708 RKPYSVV
+708 KSPDCV
-715 LFDEIEKA
+715 LLLDEIEKA
-723 HPDVFNIL
+723 HSDIFNIL
-731 LQVLDD
+731 LQVMDY
-737 GRLTDN
+737 GVLTDS
-743 KGRTV
+743 KGRKAH
-748 NFKNTI
+748 FKNVI
-754 IIMTSNMGSQLIQ
+754 LIMTSNAGAQYASQASVGFASTASAGSAMLKQVKHTFKPEFINRLNEIVVFNDMDEQMAKLILGKKLRELNAKLAAKSVSIALTDEAHQHLLKSGYSKEYGAREMDRVIQ
-767 QKFEAIARKSA
+767 QQLKTMLM
-778 DERERIIDET
+778 REILFG
-788 KGEVL
+788 K
-793 EMLKKTIRPEF
+793 LKKGGE
-804 LNRIDDIIMFEPLTQ
+804 
-819 PQIEQIVRLQV
+819 
-830 NGIERLLKDQDVHI
+830 
-844 EVSDAAVKLV
+844 A
-854 AKAGFD
+854 
-860 PEFGARPVK
+860 
-869 RALQRLLLNDLS
+869 
-881 KALLAGTVD
+881 TVD
-890 KTRPIR
+890 LQNGTLTIKQ
-896 VDVDGDALRFSNAD
+896 S

>member
-59 IDDFLDE
+59 LDDFLDE

-168 NGEGDNPF
+168 NGEGNNPF

-215 KDKNPLIG
+215 AEKNPLIG
-223 REKELD
+223 RERELD

-301 QIMEGVTSEAHCII
+301 QIMEGVTSEARCII

-428 DKAIDLMD
+428 DKAIDIID
-436 EAAAKLRMERDS
+436 EAGAQAEMEGKKYKKIGKK
-448 QPEEL
+448 Q
-453 DEITRRLRQL
+453 
-463 EIEREAI
+463 
-470 KREGDEAK
+470 
-478 LDALNKEIAEL
+478 IA
-489 QEREKNFRA
+489 
-498 KWEGEKEVLAKIQQD
+498 EVLAK
-513 KQQMEQLKFE
+513 
-523 AERAEREG
+523 
-531 DYGRV
+531 V
-536 AEIRYG
+536 A
-542 KLQQLQH
+542 K
-549 DIDAQQEQLR
+549 IDALAIKQDDNKNLASLE
-559 SRQGAEAMVK
+559 SRMKSV
-569 EEVTPDDIADVVA
+569 IY
-582 RWTGI
+582 
-587 PVTRMLQ
+587 
-594 SEREKLLH
+594 
-602 LEDELHR
+602 
-609 RVVGQDEAIQA
+609 GQDRAIQTVVEA
-620 VADAV
+620 VQL
-625 RRSRAGLQ
+625 SKAGLT
-633 DPKRPIGSFIF
+633 DENKPLASLLFVGP
-644 LGTTGVGKTELAKA
+644 TGVGKTEVAKMLAQELGVK
-658 LADYLFND
+658 LVRF
-666 ENMMTRI
+666 
-673 DMSEYQEKFSVSRL
+673 DMSEYVEKHTVAKL
-687 VGAPPGYVG
+687 IGAPAGYVG
-696 YEEGGQLTEAVR
+696 YDDGGLLTDAVR
-708 RKPYSVV
+708 KSPDCV
-715 LFDEIEKA
+715 LLLDEIEKA
-723 HPDVFNIL
+723 HSDIFNIL
-731 LQVLDD
+731 LQVMDY
-737 GRLTDN
+737 GVLTDS
-743 KGRTV
+743 KGRKAH
-748 NFKNTI
+748 FKNVI
-754 IIMTSNMGSQLIQ
+754 LIMTSNAGAQYASQASVGFASTATAGSAMLKQVKHTFKPEFINRLNEIVVFNDMDEQMAKLILGKKLRELNAKLAAKSVSITLTDEAHQHLLKSGYSKEYGAREMDRVIQ
-767 QKFEAIARKSA
+767 QQLKTMLM
-778 DERERIIDET
+778 REILFG
-788 KGEVL
+788 K
-793 EMLKKTIRPEF
+793 LKKGGE
-804 LNRIDDIIMFEPLTQ
+804 
-819 PQIEQIVRLQV
+819 
-830 NGIERLLKDQDVHI
+830 
-844 EVSDAAVKLV
+844 A
-854 AKAGFD
+854 
-860 PEFGARPVK
+860 
-869 RALQRLLLNDLS
+869 
-881 KALLAGTVD
+881 TVD
-890 KTRPIR
+890 LQNGTLTIKQ
-896 VDVDGDALRFSNAD
+896 S

>member
-59 IDDFLDE
+59 LDNFLDE

-143 EIMTGTEIHFHEH
+143 EIMTATEIHFHER

-215 KDKNPLIG
+215 AEKNPLIG

-428 DKAIDLMD
+428 DKAIDIID
-436 EAAAKLRMERDS
+436 EAGAQAEMEGKKYKKIGKK
-448 QPEEL
+448 Q
-453 DEITRRLRQL
+453 
-463 EIEREAI
+463 
-470 KREGDEAK
+470 
-478 LDALNKEIAEL
+478 IA
-489 QEREKNFRA
+489 
-498 KWEGEKEVLAKIQQD
+498 EVLAK
-513 KQQMEQLKFE
+513 
-523 AERAEREG
+523 
-531 DYGRV
+531 V
-536 AEIRYG
+536 A
-542 KLQQLQH
+542 K
-549 DIDAQQEQLR
+549 IDALAIKQDDNKNLASLE
-559 SRQGAEAMVK
+559 SRMK
-569 EEVTPDDIADVVA
+569 DV
-582 RWTGI
+582 I
-587 PVTRMLQ
+587 Y
-594 SEREKLLH
+594 
-602 LEDELHR
+602 
-609 RVVGQDEAIQA
+609 GQDRAIQTVVEA
-620 VADAV
+620 VQL
-625 RRSRAGLQ
+625 SKAGLT
-633 DPKRPIGSFIF
+633 DENKPLASLLFVGP
-644 LGTTGVGKTELAKA
+644 TGVGKTEVAKMLAQELGVK
-658 LADYLFND
+658 LVRF
-666 ENMMTRI
+666 
-673 DMSEYQEKFSVSRL
+673 DMSEYVEKHTVAKL
-687 VGAPPGYVG
+687 IGAPAGYVG
-696 YEEGGQLTEAVR
+696 YDDGGLLTDAVR
-708 RKPYSVV
+708 KSPDCV
-715 LFDEIEKA
+715 LLLDEIEKA
-723 HPDVFNIL
+723 HSDIFNIL
-731 LQVLDD
+731 LQVMDY
-737 GRLTDN
+737 GVLTDS
-743 KGRTV
+743 KGRKAH
-748 NFKNTI
+748 FKNVI
-754 IIMTSNMGSQLIQ
+754 LIMTSNAGAQYASQASVGFASTATAGSAMLKQVKHTFKPEFINRLNEIVVFNDMDEQMAKLILGKKLRELNAKLAAKSVSITLTDEAHQHLLKSGYSKEYGAREMDRVIQ
-767 QKFEAIARKSA
+767 QQLKTMLM
-778 DERERIIDET
+778 REILFG
-788 KGEVL
+788 K
-793 EMLKKTIRPEF
+793 LKKGGEATV
-804 LNRIDDIIMFEPLTQ
+804 D
-819 PQIEQIVRLQV
+819 LQ
-830 NGIERLLKDQDVHI
+830 NGILTIKQ
-844 EVSDAAVKLV
+844 S
-854 AKAGFD
+854 
-860 PEFGARPVK
+860 
-869 RALQRLLLNDLS
+869 
-881 KALLAGTVD
+881 
-890 KTRPIR
+890 
-896 VDVDGDALRFSNAD
+896 

>member
-59 IDDFLDE
+59 LDNFLDE

-143 EIMTGTEIHFHEH
+143 EIMTATEIHFHER

-184 DLLFGDEDDYSSP
+184 DLLFGDEDDFSSP

-215 KDKNPLIG
+215 AEKNPLIG

-315 YLDEIH
+315 YLDEIQ

-428 DKAIDLMD
+428 DKAIDIID
-436 EAAAKLRMERDS
+436 EAGAQAEMEGKKYKKIGKK
-448 QPEEL
+448 Q
-453 DEITRRLRQL
+453 
-463 EIEREAI
+463 
-470 KREGDEAK
+470 
-478 LDALNKEIAEL
+478 IA
-489 QEREKNFRA
+489 
-498 KWEGEKEVLAKIQQD
+498 EVLAK
-513 KQQMEQLKFE
+513 
-523 AERAEREG
+523 
-531 DYGRV
+531 V
-536 AEIRYG
+536 A
-542 KLQQLQH
+542 K
-549 DIDAQQEQLR
+549 IDALAIKQDDNKNLASLE
-559 SRQGAEAMVK
+559 SRMK
-569 EEVTPDDIADVVA
+569 DV
-582 RWTGI
+582 I
-587 PVTRMLQ
+587 Y
-594 SEREKLLH
+594 
-602 LEDELHR
+602 
-609 RVVGQDEAIQA
+609 GQDRAIQTVVEA
-620 VADAV
+620 VQL
-625 RRSRAGLQ
+625 SKAGLT
-633 DPKRPIGSFIF
+633 DENKPLASLLFVGP
-644 LGTTGVGKTELAKA
+644 TGVGKTEVAKMLAQELGVK
-658 LADYLFND
+658 LVRF
-666 ENMMTRI
+666 
-673 DMSEYQEKFSVSRL
+673 DMSEYVEKHTVAKL
-687 VGAPPGYVG
+687 IGAPAGYVG
-696 YEEGGQLTEAVR
+696 YDDGGLLTDAVR
-708 RKPYSVV
+708 KSPDCV
-715 LFDEIEKA
+715 LLLDEIEKA
-723 HPDVFNIL
+723 HSDIFNIL
-731 LQVLDD
+731 LQVMDY
-737 GRLTDN
+737 GVLTDS
-743 KGRTV
+743 KGRKAH
-748 NFKNTI
+748 FKNVI
-754 IIMTSNMGSQLIQ
+754 LIMTSNAGAQYASQATVGFASTATAGSAMLKQVKHTFKPEFINRLNEIVVFNDMDEQMAKLILGKKLRELNAKLAAKSVSITLTDEAHQHLLKSGYSKEYGAREMDRVIQ
-767 QKFEAIARKSA
+767 QQLKTMLM
-778 DERERIIDET
+778 REILFG
-788 KGEVL
+788 K
-793 EMLKKTIRPEF
+793 LKKGGE
-804 LNRIDDIIMFEPLTQ
+804 
-819 PQIEQIVRLQV
+819 
-830 NGIERLLKDQDVHI
+830 
-844 EVSDAAVKLV
+844 A
-854 AKAGFD
+854 
-860 PEFGARPVK
+860 
-869 RALQRLLLNDLS
+869 
-881 KALLAGTVD
+881 TVD
-890 KTRPIR
+890 LQNGTLTIKQ
-896 VDVDGDALRFSNAD
+896 S

>member
-59 IDDFLDE
+59 LDDFLDE

-143 EIMTGTEIHFHEH
+143 EIMTATEIHFHER

-197 SHKNDKWKK
+197 SRKNDKWKK

-215 KDKNPLIG
+215 AEKNPLIG
-223 REKELD
+223 RERELD

-428 DKAIDLMD
+428 DKAIDIID
-436 EAAAKLRMERDS
+436 EAGAQAEMEGKKYKKIGKK
-448 QPEEL
+448 Q
-453 DEITRRLRQL
+453 
-463 EIEREAI
+463 
-470 KREGDEAK
+470 
-478 LDALNKEIAEL
+478 IA
-489 QEREKNFRA
+489 
-498 KWEGEKEVLAKIQQD
+498 EVLAK
-513 KQQMEQLKFE
+513 
-523 AERAEREG
+523 
-531 DYGRV
+531 V
-536 AEIRYG
+536 A
-542 KLQQLQH
+542 K
-549 DIDAQQEQLR
+549 IDALAIKQDDNKNLASLE
-559 SRQGAEAMVK
+559 SRMK
-569 EEVTPDDIADVVA
+569 DV
-582 RWTGI
+582 I
-587 PVTRMLQ
+587 Y
-594 SEREKLLH
+594 
-602 LEDELHR
+602 
-609 RVVGQDEAIQA
+609 GQDRAIQTVVEA
-620 VADAV
+620 VQL
-625 RRSRAGLQ
+625 SKAGLT
-633 DPKRPIGSFIF
+633 DENKPLASLLFVGP
-644 LGTTGVGKTELAKA
+644 TGVGKTEVAKMLAQELGVK
-658 LADYLFND
+658 LVRF
-666 ENMMTRI
+666 
-673 DMSEYQEKFSVSRL
+673 DMSEYVEKHTVAKL
-687 VGAPPGYVG
+687 IGAPAGYVG
-696 YEEGGQLTEAVR
+696 YDDGGLLTDAVR
-708 RKPYSVV
+708 KSPDCV
-715 LFDEIEKA
+715 LLLDEIEKA
-723 HPDVFNIL
+723 HSDIFNIL
-731 LQVLDD
+731 LQVMDY
-737 GRLTDN
+737 GVLTDS
-743 KGRTV
+743 KGRKAH
-748 NFKNTI
+748 FKNVI
-754 IIMTSNMGSQLIQ
+754 LIMTSNAGAQYASQASVGFASTASAGSAMLKQVKHTFKPEFINRLNEIVVFNDMDEQMAKLILGKKLRELNAKLAAKSVSITLTDEAHQHLLKSGYSKEYGAREMDRVIQ
-767 QKFEAIARKSA
+767 QQLKTMLM
-778 DERERIIDET
+778 REILFG
-788 KGEVL
+788 K
-793 EMLKKTIRPEF
+793 LKKGGEATV
-804 LNRIDDIIMFEPLTQ
+804 D
-819 PQIEQIVRLQV
+819 LQ
-830 NGIERLLKDQDVHI
+830 NGILTIKQ
-844 EVSDAAVKLV
+844 S
-854 AKAGFD
+854 
-860 PEFGARPVK
+860 
-869 RALQRLLLNDLS
+869 
-881 KALLAGTVD
+881 
-890 KTRPIR
+890 
-896 VDVDGDALRFSNAD
+896 

>member
-59 IDDFLDE
+59 LDDFLDE

-143 EIMTGTEIHFHEH
+143 EIMTATEIHFHER

-184 DLLFGDEDDYSSP
+184 DLLFGDEDDFSSP

-215 KDKNPLIG
+215 AEKNPLIG
-223 REKELD
+223 RECELD

-428 DKAIDLMD
+428 DKAIDIID
-436 EAAAKLRMERDS
+436 EAGAQAEMEGKKYKKIGKK
-448 QPEEL
+448 Q
-453 DEITRRLRQL
+453 
-463 EIEREAI
+463 
-470 KREGDEAK
+470 
-478 LDALNKEIAEL
+478 IA
-489 QEREKNFRA
+489 
-498 KWEGEKEVLAKIQQD
+498 EVLAK
-513 KQQMEQLKFE
+513 
-523 AERAEREG
+523 
-531 DYGRV
+531 V
-536 AEIRYG
+536 A
-542 KLQQLQH
+542 K
-549 DIDAQQEQLR
+549 IDALAIKQDDNKNLASLE
-559 SRQGAEAMVK
+559 SRMKSV
-569 EEVTPDDIADVVA
+569 IY
-582 RWTGI
+582 
-587 PVTRMLQ
+587 
-594 SEREKLLH
+594 
-602 LEDELHR
+602 
-609 RVVGQDEAIQA
+609 GQDRAIQTVVEA
-620 VADAV
+620 VQL
-625 RRSRAGLQ
+625 SKAGLT
-633 DPKRPIGSFIF
+633 DENKPLASLLFVGP
-644 LGTTGVGKTELAKA
+644 TGVGKTEVAKMLAQELGVK
-658 LADYLFND
+658 LVRF
-666 ENMMTRI
+666 
-673 DMSEYQEKFSVSRL
+673 DMSEYVEKHTVAKL
-687 VGAPPGYVG
+687 IGAPAGYVG
-696 YEEGGQLTEAVR
+696 YDDGGLLTDAVR
-708 RKPYSVV
+708 KSPDCV
-715 LFDEIEKA
+715 LLLDEIEKA
-723 HPDVFNIL
+723 HSDIFNIL
-731 LQVLDD
+731 LQVMDY
-737 GRLTDN
+737 GVLTDS
-743 KGRTV
+743 KGRKAH
-748 NFKNTI
+748 FKNVI
-754 IIMTSNMGSQLIQ
+754 LIMTSNAGAQYASQASVGFASTATAGSAMLKQVKHTFKPEFINRLNEIVVFNDMDEQMAKLILGKKLRELNAKLAAKSVSITLTDEAHQHLLKSGYSKEYGAREMDRVIQ
-767 QKFEAIARKSA
+767 QQLKTMLM
-778 DERERIIDET
+778 REILFG
-788 KGEVL
+788 K
-793 EMLKKTIRPEF
+793 LKKGGE
-804 LNRIDDIIMFEPLTQ
+804 
-819 PQIEQIVRLQV
+819 
-830 NGIERLLKDQDVHI
+830 
-844 EVSDAAVKLV
+844 A
-854 AKAGFD
+854 
-860 PEFGARPVK
+860 
-869 RALQRLLLNDLS
+869 
-881 KALLAGTVD
+881 TVD
-890 KTRPIR
+890 LQNGTLTIKQ
-896 VDVDGDALRFSNAD
+896 S

>member
-8 FNRDLNKAMKFASQ
+8 FNRDLNKAMKYASQ

-59 IDDFLDE
+59 LDDFLDE

-143 EIMTGTEIHFHEH
+143 EIMTATEIHFHER

-184 DLLFGDEDDYSSP
+184 DLLFGDEDDFSSP

-215 KDKNPLIG
+215 AEKNPLIG

-428 DKAIDLMD
+428 DKAIDIID
-436 EAAAKLRMERDS
+436 EAGAQAEMEGKKYKKIGKK
-448 QPEEL
+448 Q
-453 DEITRRLRQL
+453 
-463 EIEREAI
+463 
-470 KREGDEAK
+470 
-478 LDALNKEIAEL
+478 IA
-489 QEREKNFRA
+489 
-498 KWEGEKEVLAKIQQD
+498 EVLAK
-513 KQQMEQLKFE
+513 
-523 AERAEREG
+523 
-531 DYGRV
+531 V
-536 AEIRYG
+536 A
-542 KLQQLQH
+542 K
-549 DIDAQQEQLR
+549 IDALAIKQDDNKNLASLE
-559 SRQGAEAMVK
+559 SRMK
-569 EEVTPDDIADVVA
+569 DV
-582 RWTGI
+582 I
-587 PVTRMLQ
+587 Y
-594 SEREKLLH
+594 
-602 LEDELHR
+602 
-609 RVVGQDEAIQA
+609 GQDRAIQTVVEA
-620 VADAV
+620 VQL
-625 RRSRAGLQ
+625 SKAGLT
-633 DPKRPIGSFIF
+633 DENKPLASLLFVGP
-644 LGTTGVGKTELAKA
+644 TGVGKTEVAKMLAQELGVK
-658 LADYLFND
+658 LVRF
-666 ENMMTRI
+666 
-673 DMSEYQEKFSVSRL
+673 DMSEYVEKHTVAKL
-687 VGAPPGYVG
+687 IGAPAGYVG
-696 YEEGGQLTEAVR
+696 YDDGGLLTDAVR
-708 RKPYSVV
+708 KSPDCV
-715 LFDEIEKA
+715 LLLDEIEKA
-723 HPDVFNIL
+723 HSDIFNIL
-731 LQVLDD
+731 LQVMDY
-737 GRLTDN
+737 GVLTDS
-743 KGRTV
+743 KGRKAH
-748 NFKNTI
+748 FKNVI
-754 IIMTSNMGSQLIQ
+754 LIMTSNAGAQYASQATVGFASTATAGSAMLKQVKHTFKPEFINRLNEIVVFNDMDEQMAKLILGKKLRELNAKLAAKSVSITLTDEAHQHLLKNGYSKEYGAREMDRVIQ
-767 QKFEAIARKSA
+767 QQLKTMLM
-778 DERERIIDET
+778 REILFG
-788 KGEVL
+788 K
-793 EMLKKTIRPEF
+793 LKKGGEATV
-804 LNRIDDIIMFEPLTQ
+804 D
-819 PQIEQIVRLQV
+819 LQ
-830 NGIERLLKDQDVHI
+830 NGILTIKQ
-844 EVSDAAVKLV
+844 S
-854 AKAGFD
+854 
-860 PEFGARPVK
+860 
-869 RALQRLLLNDLS
+869 
-881 KALLAGTVD
+881 
-890 KTRPIR
+890 
-896 VDVDGDALRFSNAD
+896 

>member
-59 IDDFLDE
+59 LDNFLDE

-143 EIMTGTEIHFHEH
+143 EIMTATEIHFHER

-184 DLLFGDEDDYSSP
+184 DLLFGDEDDFSSP

-215 KDKNPLIG
+215 AEKNPLIG
-223 REKELD
+223 RERELD

-428 DKAIDLMD
+428 DKAIDIID
-436 EAAAKLRMERDS
+436 EAGAQAEMEGKKYKKIGKK
-448 QPEEL
+448 Q
-453 DEITRRLRQL
+453 
-463 EIEREAI
+463 
-470 KREGDEAK
+470 
-478 LDALNKEIAEL
+478 IA
-489 QEREKNFRA
+489 
-498 KWEGEKEVLAKIQQD
+498 EVLAK
-513 KQQMEQLKFE
+513 
-523 AERAEREG
+523 
-531 DYGRV
+531 V
-536 AEIRYG
+536 A
-542 KLQQLQH
+542 K
-549 DIDAQQEQLR
+549 IDALAIKQDDNKNLASLE
-559 SRQGAEAMVK
+559 SRMK
-569 EEVTPDDIADVVA
+569 DV
-582 RWTGI
+582 I
-587 PVTRMLQ
+587 Y
-594 SEREKLLH
+594 
-602 LEDELHR
+602 
-609 RVVGQDEAIQA
+609 GQDRAIQTVVEA
-620 VADAV
+620 VQL
-625 RRSRAGLQ
+625 SKAGLT
-633 DPKRPIGSFIF
+633 DENKPLASLLFVGP
-644 LGTTGVGKTELAKA
+644 TGVGKTEVAKMLAQELGVK
-658 LADYLFND
+658 LVRF
-666 ENMMTRI
+666 
-673 DMSEYQEKFSVSRL
+673 DMSEYVEKHTVAKL
-687 VGAPPGYVG
+687 IGAPAGYVG
-696 YEEGGQLTEAVR
+696 YDDGGLLTDAVR
-708 RKPYSVV
+708 KSPDCV
-715 LFDEIEKA
+715 LLLDEIEKA
-723 HPDVFNIL
+723 HSDIFNIL
-731 LQVLDD
+731 LQVMDY
-737 GRLTDN
+737 GVLTDS
-743 KGRTV
+743 KGRKAH
-748 NFKNTI
+748 FKNVI
-754 IIMTSNMGSQLIQ
+754 LIMTSNAGAQYASQASVGFASTASAGSAMLKQVKHTFKPEFINRLNEIVVFNDMDEQMAKLILGKKLRELNAKLAAKSVSIALTDEAHQHLLKSGYSKEYGAREMDRVIQ
-767 QKFEAIARKSA
+767 QQLKTMLM
-778 DERERIIDET
+778 REILFG
-788 KGEVL
+788 K
-793 EMLKKTIRPEF
+793 LKKGGEATV
-804 LNRIDDIIMFEPLTQ
+804 D
-819 PQIEQIVRLQV
+819 LQ
-830 NGIERLLKDQDVHI
+830 NGILTIKQ
-844 EVSDAAVKLV
+844 S
-854 AKAGFD
+854 
-860 PEFGARPVK
+860 
-869 RALQRLLLNDLS
+869 
-881 KALLAGTVD
+881 
-890 KTRPIR
+890 
-896 VDVDGDALRFSNAD
+896 

>member
-8 FNRDLNKAMKFASQ
+8 FNRDLNKAMKYASQ

-59 IDDFLDE
+59 LDDFLDE

-143 EIMTGTEIHFHEH
+143 EIMTATEIHFHER

-184 DLLFGDEDDYSSP
+184 DLLFGDEDDFSSP

-215 KDKNPLIG
+215 AEKNPLIG

-428 DKAIDLMD
+428 DKAIDIID
-436 EAAAKLRMERDS
+436 EAGAQAEMEGKKYKKIGKK
-448 QPEEL
+448 Q
-453 DEITRRLRQL
+453 
-463 EIEREAI
+463 
-470 KREGDEAK
+470 
-478 LDALNKEIAEL
+478 IA
-489 QEREKNFRA
+489 
-498 KWEGEKEVLAKIQQD
+498 EVLAK
-513 KQQMEQLKFE
+513 
-523 AERAEREG
+523 
-531 DYGRV
+531 V
-536 AEIRYG
+536 A
-542 KLQQLQH
+542 K
-549 DIDAQQEQLR
+549 IDALAIKQDDNKNLASLE
-559 SRQGAEAMVK
+559 SRMK
-569 EEVTPDDIADVVA
+569 DV
-582 RWTGI
+582 I
-587 PVTRMLQ
+587 Y
-594 SEREKLLH
+594 
-602 LEDELHR
+602 
-609 RVVGQDEAIQA
+609 GQDRAIQTVVEA
-620 VADAV
+620 VQL
-625 RRSRAGLQ
+625 SKAGLT
-633 DPKRPIGSFIF
+633 DENKPLASLLFVGP
-644 LGTTGVGKTELAKA
+644 TGVGKTEVAKMLAQELGVK
-658 LADYLFND
+658 LVRF
-666 ENMMTRI
+666 
-673 DMSEYQEKFSVSRL
+673 DMSEYVEKHTVAKL
-687 VGAPPGYVG
+687 IGAPAGYVG
-696 YEEGGQLTEAVR
+696 YDDGGLLTDAVR
-708 RKPYSVV
+708 KSPDCV
-715 LFDEIEKA
+715 LLLDEIEKA
-723 HPDVFNIL
+723 HSDIFNIL
-731 LQVLDD
+731 LQVMDY
-737 GRLTDN
+737 GVLTDS
-743 KGRTV
+743 KGRKAH
-748 NFKNTI
+748 FKNVI
-754 IIMTSNMGSQLIQ
+754 LIMTSNAGAQYASQASVGFASTASAGSAMLKQVKHTFKPEFINRLNEIVVFNDMDEQMAKLILGKKLRELNAKLAAKSVSITLTDEAHQHLLKSGYSKEYGAREMDRVIQ
-767 QKFEAIARKSA
+767 QQLKTMLM
-778 DERERIIDET
+778 REILFG
-788 KGEVL
+788 K
-793 EMLKKTIRPEF
+793 LKKGGEATV
-804 LNRIDDIIMFEPLTQ
+804 D
-819 PQIEQIVRLQV
+819 LQ
-830 NGIERLLKDQDVHI
+830 NGILTIKQ
-844 EVSDAAVKLV
+844 S
-854 AKAGFD
+854 
-860 PEFGARPVK
+860 
-869 RALQRLLLNDLS
+869 
-881 KALLAGTVD
+881 
-890 KTRPIR
+890 
-896 VDVDGDALRFSNAD
+896 

>member
-59 IDDFLDE
+59 LDNFLDE

-143 EIMTGTEIHFHEH
+143 EIMTATEIHFHER

-184 DLLFGDEDDYSSP
+184 DLLFGDEDDFSSP

-215 KDKNPLIG
+215 AEKNPLIG
-223 REKELD
+223 RERELD

-428 DKAIDLMD
+428 DKAIDIID
-436 EAAAKLRMERDS
+436 EAGAQAEMEGKKYKKIGKK
-448 QPEEL
+448 Q
-453 DEITRRLRQL
+453 
-463 EIEREAI
+463 
-470 KREGDEAK
+470 
-478 LDALNKEIAEL
+478 IA
-489 QEREKNFRA
+489 
-498 KWEGEKEVLAKIQQD
+498 EVLAK
-513 KQQMEQLKFE
+513 
-523 AERAEREG
+523 
-531 DYGRV
+531 V
-536 AEIRYG
+536 A
-542 KLQQLQH
+542 K
-549 DIDAQQEQLR
+549 IDALAIKQDDNKNLASLE
-559 SRQGAEAMVK
+559 SRMK
-569 EEVTPDDIADVVA
+569 DV
-582 RWTGI
+582 I
-587 PVTRMLQ
+587 Y
-594 SEREKLLH
+594 
-602 LEDELHR
+602 
-609 RVVGQDEAIQA
+609 GQDRAIQTVVEA
-620 VADAV
+620 VQL
-625 RRSRAGLQ
+625 SQAGLT
-633 DPKRPIGSFIF
+633 DENKPLASLLFVGP
-644 LGTTGVGKTELAKA
+644 TGVGKTEVAKMLAQELGVK
-658 LADYLFND
+658 LVRF
-666 ENMMTRI
+666 
-673 DMSEYQEKFSVSRL
+673 DMSEYVEKHTVAKL
-687 VGAPPGYVG
+687 IGAPAGYVG
-696 YEEGGQLTEAVR
+696 YDDGGLLTDAVR
-708 RKPYSVV
+708 KSPDCV
-715 LFDEIEKA
+715 LLLDEIEKA
-723 HPDVFNIL
+723 HSDIFNIL
-731 LQVLDD
+731 LQVMDY
-737 GRLTDN
+737 GVLTDS
-743 KGRTV
+743 KGRKAH
-748 NFKNTI
+748 FKNVI
-754 IIMTSNMGSQLIQ
+754 LIMTSNAGAQYASQASVGFASTASAGSAMLKQVKHTFKPEFINRLNEIVVFNDMDEQMAKLILGKKLRELNAKLAAKSVSITLTDEAHQHLLKSGYSKEYGAREMDRVIQ
-767 QKFEAIARKSA
+767 QQLKTMLM
-778 DERERIIDET
+778 REILFG
-788 KGEVL
+788 K
-793 EMLKKTIRPEF
+793 LKKGGEATV
-804 LNRIDDIIMFEPLTQ
+804 D
-819 PQIEQIVRLQV
+819 LQ
-830 NGIERLLKDQDVHI
+830 NGILTIKQ
-844 EVSDAAVKLV
+844 S
-854 AKAGFD
+854 
-860 PEFGARPVK
+860 
-869 RALQRLLLNDLS
+869 
-881 KALLAGTVD
+881 
-890 KTRPIR
+890 
-896 VDVDGDALRFSNAD
+896 

>member
-8 FNRDLNKAMKFASQ
+8 FNRDLNKAMKYASQ

-59 IDDFLDE
+59 LDDFLDE

-143 EIMTGTEIHFHEH
+143 EIMTATEIHFHER

-168 NGEGDNPF
+168 NGEGDGNPF

-184 DLLFGDEDDYSSP
+184 DLPFGDEDDFSSP

-215 KDKNPLIG
+215 AEKNPLIG

-262 RIEEGKVPDRLKG
+262 RIEESKVPDRLKG

-428 DKAIDLMD
+428 DKAIDIID
-436 EAAAKLRMERDS
+436 EAGAQAEMEGKKYKKIGKK
-448 QPEEL
+448 Q
-453 DEITRRLRQL
+453 
-463 EIEREAI
+463 
-470 KREGDEAK
+470 
-478 LDALNKEIAEL
+478 IA
-489 QEREKNFRA
+489 
-498 KWEGEKEVLAKIQQD
+498 EVLAK
-513 KQQMEQLKFE
+513 
-523 AERAEREG
+523 
-531 DYGRV
+531 V
-536 AEIRYG
+536 A
-542 KLQQLQH
+542 K
-549 DIDAQQEQLR
+549 IDALAIKQDDNKNLASLE
-559 SRQGAEAMVK
+559 SRMK
-569 EEVTPDDIADVVA
+569 DV
-582 RWTGI
+582 I
-587 PVTRMLQ
+587 Y
-594 SEREKLLH
+594 
-602 LEDELHR
+602 
-609 RVVGQDEAIQA
+609 GQDRAIQTVVEA
-620 VADAV
+620 VQL
-625 RRSRAGLQ
+625 SKAGLT
-633 DPKRPIGSFIF
+633 DENKPLASLLFVGP
-644 LGTTGVGKTELAKA
+644 TGVGKTEVAKMLAQELGVK
-658 LADYLFND
+658 LVRF
-666 ENMMTRI
+666 
-673 DMSEYQEKFSVSRL
+673 DMSEYVEKHTVAKL
-687 VGAPPGYVG
+687 IGAPAGYVG
-696 YEEGGQLTEAVR
+696 YDDGGLLTDAVR
-708 RKPYSVV
+708 KSPDCV
-715 LFDEIEKA
+715 LLLDEIEKA
-723 HPDVFNIL
+723 HSDIFNIL
-731 LQVLDD
+731 LQVMDY
-737 GRLTDN
+737 GVLTDS
-743 KGRTV
+743 KGRKAH
-748 NFKNTI
+748 FKNVI
-754 IIMTSNMGSQLIQ
+754 LIMTSNAGAQYASQASVGFASTATAGSAMLKQVKHTFKPEFINRLNEIVVFNDIDEQMAKLILGKKLRELNAKLAAKSVSITLTDEAHQHLLKSGYSKEYGAREMDRVIQ
-767 QKFEAIARKSA
+767 QQLKTMLM
-778 DERERIIDET
+778 REILFG
-788 KGEVL
+788 K
-793 EMLKKTIRPEF
+793 LKKGGE
-804 LNRIDDIIMFEPLTQ
+804 
-819 PQIEQIVRLQV
+819 
-830 NGIERLLKDQDVHI
+830 
-844 EVSDAAVKLV
+844 A
-854 AKAGFD
+854 
-860 PEFGARPVK
+860 
-869 RALQRLLLNDLS
+869 
-881 KALLAGTVD
+881 TVD
-890 KTRPIR
+890 LQNGTLTIKK
-896 VDVDGDALRFSNAD
+896 S

>member
-8 FNRDLNKAMKFASQ
+8 FNRDLNKAMKYASQ

-59 IDDFLDE
+59 LDDFLDE

-143 EIMTGTEIHFHEH
+143 EIMTATEIHFHER

-184 DLLFGDEDDYSSP
+184 DLLFGDEDDFSSP

-215 KDKNPLIG
+215 AEKNPLIG
-223 REKELD
+223 RERELD

-301 QIMEGVTSEAHCII
+301 QIMEGVTSESHCII

-402 HVKYDAAAI
+402 HVKYDDAAI

-428 DKAIDLMD
+428 DKAIDIID
-436 EAAAKLRMERDS
+436 EAGAQAEMEGKKYKKIGKK
-448 QPEEL
+448 Q
-453 DEITRRLRQL
+453 
-463 EIEREAI
+463 
-470 KREGDEAK
+470 
-478 LDALNKEIAEL
+478 IA
-489 QEREKNFRA
+489 
-498 KWEGEKEVLAKIQQD
+498 EVLAK
-513 KQQMEQLKFE
+513 
-523 AERAEREG
+523 
-531 DYGRV
+531 V
-536 AEIRYG
+536 A
-542 KLQQLQH
+542 K
-549 DIDAQQEQLR
+549 IDALAIKQDDNKNLASLE
-559 SRQGAEAMVK
+559 SRMK
-569 EEVTPDDIADVVA
+569 DV
-582 RWTGI
+582 I
-587 PVTRMLQ
+587 Y
-594 SEREKLLH
+594 
-602 LEDELHR
+602 
-609 RVVGQDEAIQA
+609 GQDRAIQTVVEA
-620 VADAV
+620 VQL
-625 RRSRAGLQ
+625 SKAGLT
-633 DPKRPIGSFIF
+633 DENKPLASLLFVGP
-644 LGTTGVGKTELAKA
+644 TGVGKTEVAKMLAQELGVK
-658 LADYLFND
+658 LVRF
-666 ENMMTRI
+666 
-673 DMSEYQEKFSVSRL
+673 DMSEYVEKHTVAKL
-687 VGAPPGYVG
+687 IGAPAGYVG
-696 YEEGGQLTEAVR
+696 YDDGGLLTDAVR
-708 RKPYSVV
+708 KSPDCV
-715 LFDEIEKA
+715 LLLDEIEKA
-723 HPDVFNIL
+723 HSDIFNIL
-731 LQVLDD
+731 LQVMDY
-737 GRLTDN
+737 GVLTDS
-743 KGRTV
+743 KGRKAH
-748 NFKNTI
+748 FKNVI
-754 IIMTSNMGSQLIQ
+754 LIMTSNAGAQYASQASVGFASTATAGSAMLKQVKHTFKPEFINRLNEIVVFNDMDEQMAKLILGKKLRELNAKLAAKSVSITLTDKAHQHLLKNGYSKEYGAREMDRVIQ
-767 QKFEAIARKSA
+767 QQLKTMLM
-778 DERERIIDET
+778 REILFG
-788 KGEVL
+788 K
-793 EMLKKTIRPEF
+793 LKKGGE
-804 LNRIDDIIMFEPLTQ
+804 
-819 PQIEQIVRLQV
+819 
-830 NGIERLLKDQDVHI
+830 
-844 EVSDAAVKLV
+844 A
-854 AKAGFD
+854 
-860 PEFGARPVK
+860 
-869 RALQRLLLNDLS
+869 
-881 KALLAGTVD
+881 TVD
-890 KTRPIR
+890 LQNGTLTIKQ
-896 VDVDGDALRFSNAD
+896 S

>member
-215 KDKNPLIG
+215 AEKNPLIG

-275 CNIYQLDMGTLLA
+275 CKIYQLDMGTLLA

-428 DKAIDLMD
+428 DKAIDIID
-436 EAAAKLRMERDS
+436 EAGAQAEMEGKKYKKIGKK
-448 QPEEL
+448 Q
-453 DEITRRLRQL
+453 
-463 EIEREAI
+463 
-470 KREGDEAK
+470 
-478 LDALNKEIAEL
+478 IA
-489 QEREKNFRA
+489 
-498 KWEGEKEVLAKIQQD
+498 EVLAK
-513 KQQMEQLKFE
+513 
-523 AERAEREG
+523 
-531 DYGRV
+531 V
-536 AEIRYG
+536 A
-542 KLQQLQH
+542 K
-549 DIDAQQEQLR
+549 IDALAIKQDDNKNLASLE
-559 SRQGAEAMVK
+559 SRMK
-569 EEVTPDDIADVVA
+569 DV
-582 RWTGI
+582 I
-587 PVTRMLQ
+587 Y
-594 SEREKLLH
+594 
-602 LEDELHR
+602 
-609 RVVGQDEAIQA
+609 GQDRAIQTVVEA
-620 VADAV
+620 VQL
-625 RRSRAGLQ
+625 SKAGLT
-633 DPKRPIGSFIF
+633 DENKPLASLLFVGP
-644 LGTTGVGKTELAKA
+644 TGVGKTEVAKMLAQELGVK
-658 LADYLFND
+658 LVRF
-666 ENMMTRI
+666 
-673 DMSEYQEKFSVSRL
+673 DMSEYVEKHTVAKL
-687 VGAPPGYVG
+687 IGAPAGYVG
-696 YEEGGQLTEAVR
+696 YDDGGLLTDAVR
-708 RKPYSVV
+708 KSPDCV
-715 LFDEIEKA
+715 LLLDEIEKA
-723 HPDVFNIL
+723 HSDIFNIL
-731 LQVLDD
+731 LQVMDY
-737 GRLTDN
+737 GVLTDS
-743 KGRTV
+743 KGRKAH
-748 NFKNTI
+748 FKNVI
-754 IIMTSNMGSQLIQ
+754 LIMTSNAGAQYASQASVGFASTATAGSAMLKQVKHTFKPEFINRLNEIVVFNDMDEQMAKLILDKKLRELNTKLAAKSVSITLTDEAHQHLLKSGYSKEYGAREMERVIQ
-767 QKFEAIARKSA
+767 QQLKTMLM
-778 DERERIIDET
+778 REILFG
-788 KGEVL
+788 K
-793 EMLKKTIRPEF
+793 LKKGGE
-804 LNRIDDIIMFEPLTQ
+804 
-819 PQIEQIVRLQV
+819 
-830 NGIERLLKDQDVHI
+830 
-844 EVSDAAVKLV
+844 A
-854 AKAGFD
+854 
-860 PEFGARPVK
+860 
-869 RALQRLLLNDLS
+869 
-881 KALLAGTVD
+881 TVD
-890 KTRPIR
+890 LQNGTLTIKQ
-896 VDVDGDALRFSNAD
+896 S

>member
-59 IDDFLDE
+59 LDNFLDE

-143 EIMTGTEIHFHEH
+143 EIMTGTEIHFHER

-184 DLLFGDEDDYSSP
+184 DLLFGDEDDFSSP
-197 SHKNDKWKK
+197 SRKNDKWKK

-215 KDKNPLIG
+215 AEKNPLIG

-428 DKAIDLMD
+428 DKAIDIID
-436 EAAAKLRMERDS
+436 EAGAQAEMEGKKYKKIGKK
-448 QPEEL
+448 Q
-453 DEITRRLRQL
+453 
-463 EIEREAI
+463 
-470 KREGDEAK
+470 
-478 LDALNKEIAEL
+478 IA
-489 QEREKNFRA
+489 
-498 KWEGEKEVLAKIQQD
+498 EVLAK
-513 KQQMEQLKFE
+513 
-523 AERAEREG
+523 
-531 DYGRV
+531 V
-536 AEIRYG
+536 A
-542 KLQQLQH
+542 K
-549 DIDAQQEQLR
+549 IDALAIKQDDNKNLASLE
-559 SRQGAEAMVK
+559 SRMK
-569 EEVTPDDIADVVA
+569 DV
-582 RWTGI
+582 I
-587 PVTRMLQ
+587 Y
-594 SEREKLLH
+594 
-602 LEDELHR
+602 
-609 RVVGQDEAIQA
+609 GQDRAIQTVVEA
-620 VADAV
+620 VQL
-625 RRSRAGLQ
+625 SKAGLT
-633 DPKRPIGSFIF
+633 DENKPLASLLFVGP
-644 LGTTGVGKTELAKA
+644 TGVGKTEVAKMLAQELGVK
-658 LADYLFND
+658 LVRF
-666 ENMMTRI
+666 
-673 DMSEYQEKFSVSRL
+673 DMSEYVEKHTVAKL
-687 VGAPPGYVG
+687 IGAPAGYVG
-696 YEEGGQLTEAVR
+696 YDDGGLLTDAVR
-708 RKPYSVV
+708 KSPDCV
-715 LFDEIEKA
+715 LLLDEIEKA
-723 HPDVFNIL
+723 HSDIFNIL
-731 LQVLDD
+731 LQVMDY
-737 GRLTDN
+737 GVLTDS
-743 KGRTV
+743 KGRKAH
-748 NFKNTI
+748 FKNVI
-754 IIMTSNMGSQLIQ
+754 LIMTSNAGAQYASQASVGFASTASAGSAMLKQVKHTFKPEFINRLNEIVVFNDMDEQMAKLILGKKLRELNAKLAAKSVSITLTDEAHQHLLKSGYSKEYGAREMDRVIQ
-767 QKFEAIARKSA
+767 QQLKTMLM
-778 DERERIIDET
+778 REILFG
-788 KGEVL
+788 K
-793 EMLKKTIRPEF
+793 LKKGGEATV
-804 LNRIDDIIMFEPLTQ
+804 D
-819 PQIEQIVRLQV
+819 LQ
-830 NGIERLLKDQDVHI
+830 NGILTIKQ
-844 EVSDAAVKLV
+844 S
-854 AKAGFD
+854 
-860 PEFGARPVK
+860 
-869 RALQRLLLNDLS
+869 
-881 KALLAGTVD
+881 
-890 KTRPIR
+890 
-896 VDVDGDALRFSNAD
+896 

>member
-8 FNRDLNKAMKFASQ
+8 FNRDLNKAMKYASQ

-59 IDDFLDE
+59 LDNFLDE

-143 EIMTGTEIHFHEH
+143 EIMTATEIHFHER

-215 KDKNPLIG
+215 AEKNPLIG
-223 REKELD
+223 RERELD

-428 DKAIDLMD
+428 DKAIDIID
-436 EAAAKLRMERDS
+436 EAGAQAEMEGKKYKKIGKK
-448 QPEEL
+448 Q
-453 DEITRRLRQL
+453 
-463 EIEREAI
+463 
-470 KREGDEAK
+470 
-478 LDALNKEIAEL
+478 IA
-489 QEREKNFRA
+489 
-498 KWEGEKEVLAKIQQD
+498 EVLAK
-513 KQQMEQLKFE
+513 
-523 AERAEREG
+523 
-531 DYGRV
+531 V
-536 AEIRYG
+536 A
-542 KLQQLQH
+542 K
-549 DIDAQQEQLR
+549 IDALAIKQDDNKNLASLE
-559 SRQGAEAMVK
+559 SRMK
-569 EEVTPDDIADVVA
+569 DV
-582 RWTGI
+582 I
-587 PVTRMLQ
+587 Y
-594 SEREKLLH
+594 
-602 LEDELHR
+602 
-609 RVVGQDEAIQA
+609 GQDRAIQTVVEA
-620 VADAV
+620 VQL
-625 RRSRAGLQ
+625 SKAGLT
-633 DPKRPIGSFIF
+633 DENKPLASLLFVGP
-644 LGTTGVGKTELAKA
+644 TGVGKTEVAKMLAQELGVK
-658 LADYLFND
+658 LVRF
-666 ENMMTRI
+666 
-673 DMSEYQEKFSVSRL
+673 DMSEYVEKHTVAKL
-687 VGAPPGYVG
+687 IGAPAGYVG
-696 YEEGGQLTEAVR
+696 YDDGGLLTDAVR
-708 RKPYSVV
+708 KSPDCV
-715 LFDEIEKA
+715 LLLDEIEKA
-723 HPDVFNIL
+723 HSDIFNIL
-731 LQVLDD
+731 LQVMDY
-737 GRLTDN
+737 GVLTDS
-743 KGRTV
+743 KGRKAH
-748 NFKNTI
+748 FKNVI
-754 IIMTSNMGSQLIQ
+754 LIMTSNAGAQYASQASVGFASTASAGSAMLKQVKHTFKPEFINRLNEIVVFNDMDEQMAKLILGKKLRELNAKLAAKSVSITLTDEAHQHLLKSGYSKEYGAREMDRVIQ
-767 QKFEAIARKSA
+767 QQLKTMLM
-778 DERERIIDET
+778 REILFG
-788 KGEVL
+788 K
-793 EMLKKTIRPEF
+793 LKKGGEATV
-804 LNRIDDIIMFEPLTQ
+804 D
-819 PQIEQIVRLQV
+819 LQ
-830 NGIERLLKDQDVHI
+830 NGILTIKQ
-844 EVSDAAVKLV
+844 S
-854 AKAGFD
+854 
-860 PEFGARPVK
+860 
-869 RALQRLLLNDLS
+869 
-881 KALLAGTVD
+881 
-890 KTRPIR
+890 
-896 VDVDGDALRFSNAD
+896 

>member
-59 IDDFLDE
+59 LDDFLDE

-143 EIMTGTEIHFHEH
+143 EIMTGTEIHFHER

-184 DLLFGDEDDYSSP
+184 DLLFGDEDDFSSP

-215 KDKNPLIG
+215 AEKNPLIG
-223 REKELD
+223 RERELD

-428 DKAIDLMD
+428 DKAIDIID
-436 EAAAKLRMERDS
+436 EAGAQAEMEGKKYKKIGKK
-448 QPEEL
+448 Q
-453 DEITRRLRQL
+453 
-463 EIEREAI
+463 
-470 KREGDEAK
+470 
-478 LDALNKEIAEL
+478 IA
-489 QEREKNFRA
+489 
-498 KWEGEKEVLAKIQQD
+498 EVLAK
-513 KQQMEQLKFE
+513 
-523 AERAEREG
+523 
-531 DYGRV
+531 V
-536 AEIRYG
+536 A
-542 KLQQLQH
+542 K
-549 DIDAQQEQLR
+549 IDALAIKQDDNKDLASLE
-559 SRQGAEAMVK
+559 SRMKSV
-569 EEVTPDDIADVVA
+569 IY
-582 RWTGI
+582 
-587 PVTRMLQ
+587 
-594 SEREKLLH
+594 
-602 LEDELHR
+602 
-609 RVVGQDEAIQA
+609 GQDRAIQTVVEA
-620 VADAV
+620 VQL
-625 RRSRAGLQ
+625 SKAGLT
-633 DPKRPIGSFIF
+633 DENKPLASLLFVGP
-644 LGTTGVGKTELAKA
+644 TGVGKTEVAKMLAQELGVK
-658 LADYLFND
+658 LVRF
-666 ENMMTRI
+666 
-673 DMSEYQEKFSVSRL
+673 DMSEYVEKHTVAKL
-687 VGAPPGYVG
+687 IGAPAGYVG
-696 YEEGGQLTEAVR
+696 YDDGGLLTDAVR
-708 RKPYSVV
+708 KSPDCV
-715 LFDEIEKA
+715 LLLDEIEKA
-723 HPDVFNIL
+723 HSDIFNIL
-731 LQVLDD
+731 LQVMDY
-737 GRLTDN
+737 GVLTDS
-743 KGRTV
+743 KGRKAH
-748 NFKNTI
+748 FKNVI
-754 IIMTSNMGSQLIQ
+754 LIMTSNAGAQYASQASVGFASTASAGSAMLKQVKHTFKPEFINRLNEIVVFNDMDEQMAKLILGKKLRELNAKLAAKSVSIALTDEAHQHLLKSGYSKEYGAREMDRVIQ
-767 QKFEAIARKSA
+767 QQLKTMLM
-778 DERERIIDET
+778 REILFG
-788 KGEVL
+788 K
-793 EMLKKTIRPEF
+793 LKKGGE
-804 LNRIDDIIMFEPLTQ
+804 
-819 PQIEQIVRLQV
+819 
-830 NGIERLLKDQDVHI
+830 
-844 EVSDAAVKLV
+844 A
-854 AKAGFD
+854 
-860 PEFGARPVK
+860 
-869 RALQRLLLNDLS
+869 
-881 KALLAGTVD
+881 TVD
-890 KTRPIR
+890 LQNGTLTIKQ
-896 VDVDGDALRFSNAD
+896 S

>member
-8 FNRDLNKAMKFASQ
+8 FNRDLNKAMKYASQ

-59 IDDFLDE
+59 LDNFLDE

-143 EIMTGTEIHFHEH
+143 EIMTGTEIHFHER

-184 DLLFGDEDDYSSP
+184 DLLFGDEDDFSSP

-215 KDKNPLIG
+215 AEKNPLIG
-223 REKELD
+223 RERELD

-428 DKAIDLMD
+428 DKAIDIID
-436 EAAAKLRMERDS
+436 EAGAQAEMEGKKYKKIGKK
-448 QPEEL
+448 Q
-453 DEITRRLRQL
+453 
-463 EIEREAI
+463 
-470 KREGDEAK
+470 
-478 LDALNKEIAEL
+478 IA
-489 QEREKNFRA
+489 
-498 KWEGEKEVLAKIQQD
+498 EVLAK
-513 KQQMEQLKFE
+513 
-523 AERAEREG
+523 
-531 DYGRV
+531 V
-536 AEIRYG
+536 A
-542 KLQQLQH
+542 K
-549 DIDAQQEQLR
+549 IDALAIKQDDNKNLASLE
-559 SRQGAEAMVK
+559 SRMK
-569 EEVTPDDIADVVA
+569 DV
-582 RWTGI
+582 I
-587 PVTRMLQ
+587 Y
-594 SEREKLLH
+594 
-602 LEDELHR
+602 
-609 RVVGQDEAIQA
+609 GQDRAIQTVVEA
-620 VADAV
+620 VQL
-625 RRSRAGLQ
+625 SKAGLT
-633 DPKRPIGSFIF
+633 DENKPLASLLFVGP
-644 LGTTGVGKTELAKA
+644 TGVGKTEVAKMLAQELGVK
-658 LADYLFND
+658 LVRF
-666 ENMMTRI
+666 
-673 DMSEYQEKFSVSRL
+673 DMSEYVEKHTVAKL
-687 VGAPPGYVG
+687 IGAPAGYVG
-696 YEEGGQLTEAVR
+696 YDDGGLLTDAVR
-708 RKPYSVV
+708 KSPDCV
-715 LFDEIEKA
+715 LLLDEIEKA
-723 HPDVFNIL
+723 HSDIFNIL
-731 LQVLDD
+731 LQVMDY
-737 GRLTDN
+737 GVLTDS
-743 KGRTV
+743 KGRKAH
-748 NFKNTI
+748 FKNVI
-754 IIMTSNMGSQLIQ
+754 LIMTSNAGAQYASQASMGFASTATAGSAMLKQVKHTFKPEFINRLNEIVVFNDMDEQMAKLILGKKLRELNAKLAAKSVSITLTDEAHQHLLKSGYSKEYGAREMDRVIQ
-767 QKFEAIARKSA
+767 QQLKTMLM
-778 DERERIIDET
+778 REILFG
-788 KGEVL
+788 K
-793 EMLKKTIRPEF
+793 LKKGGE
-804 LNRIDDIIMFEPLTQ
+804 
-819 PQIEQIVRLQV
+819 
-830 NGIERLLKDQDVHI
+830 
-844 EVSDAAVKLV
+844 A
-854 AKAGFD
+854 
-860 PEFGARPVK
+860 
-869 RALQRLLLNDLS
+869 
-881 KALLAGTVD
+881 TVD
-890 KTRPIR
+890 LQNGTLTIKQ
-896 VDVDGDALRFSNAD
+896 S

>member
-59 IDDFLDE
+59 LDNFLDE

-143 EIMTGTEIHFHEH
+143 EIMTATEIHFHER

-184 DLLFGDEDDYSSP
+184 DLLFGDEDDFSSP

-215 KDKNPLIG
+215 AEKNPLIG
-223 REKELD
+223 RERELD

-428 DKAIDLMD
+428 DKAIDIID
-436 EAAAKLRMERDS
+436 EAGAQAEMEGKKYKKIGKK
-448 QPEEL
+448 Q
-453 DEITRRLRQL
+453 
-463 EIEREAI
+463 
-470 KREGDEAK
+470 
-478 LDALNKEIAEL
+478 IA
-489 QEREKNFRA
+489 
-498 KWEGEKEVLAKIQQD
+498 EVLAK
-513 KQQMEQLKFE
+513 
-523 AERAEREG
+523 
-531 DYGRV
+531 V
-536 AEIRYG
+536 A
-542 KLQQLQH
+542 K
-549 DIDAQQEQLR
+549 IDALAIKQDDNKNLASLE
-559 SRQGAEAMVK
+559 SRMK
-569 EEVTPDDIADVVA
+569 DV
-582 RWTGI
+582 I
-587 PVTRMLQ
+587 Y
-594 SEREKLLH
+594 
-602 LEDELHR
+602 
-609 RVVGQDEAIQA
+609 GQDRAIQTVVEA
-620 VADAV
+620 VQL
-625 RRSRAGLQ
+625 SKAGLT
-633 DPKRPIGSFIF
+633 DENKPLASLLFVGP
-644 LGTTGVGKTELAKA
+644 TGVGKTEVAKMLAQELGVK
-658 LADYLFND
+658 LVRF
-666 ENMMTRI
+666 
-673 DMSEYQEKFSVSRL
+673 DMSEYVEKHTVAKL
-687 VGAPPGYVG
+687 IGAPAGYVG
-696 YEEGGQLTEAVR
+696 YDDGGLLTDAVR
-708 RKPYSVV
+708 KSPDCV
-715 LFDEIEKA
+715 LLLDEIEKA
-723 HPDVFNIL
+723 HSDIFNIL
-731 LQVLDD
+731 LQVMDY
-737 GRLTDN
+737 GVLTDS
-743 KGRTV
+743 KGRKAH
-748 NFKNTI
+748 FKNVI
-754 IIMTSNMGSQLIQ
+754 LIMTSNAGAQYASQASVGFASTASAGIAMLKQVKHTFKPEFINRLNEIVVFNDMDEQMAKLILGKKLRELNAKLAAKSVSITLTDEAHQHLLKSGYSKEYGAREMDRVIQ
-767 QKFEAIARKSA
+767 QQLKTMLM
-778 DERERIIDET
+778 REILFG
-788 KGEVL
+788 K
-793 EMLKKTIRPEF
+793 LKKGGE
-804 LNRIDDIIMFEPLTQ
+804 
-819 PQIEQIVRLQV
+819 
-830 NGIERLLKDQDVHI
+830 
-844 EVSDAAVKLV
+844 A
-854 AKAGFD
+854 
-860 PEFGARPVK
+860 
-869 RALQRLLLNDLS
+869 
-881 KALLAGTVD
+881 TVD
-890 KTRPIR
+890 LQNGTLTIKQ
-896 VDVDGDALRFSNAD
+896 S

>member
-8 FNRDLNKAMKFASQ
+8 FNRDLNKAMKYASQ

-59 IDDFLDE
+59 LDDFLDE

-143 EIMTGTEIHFHEH
+143 EIMTETEIHFHER

-168 NGEGDNPF
+168 NGVGDNPF

-184 DLLFGDEDDYSSP
+184 DLLFGDEDDFSSP

-215 KDKNPLIG
+215 AEKNPLIG
-223 REKELD
+223 RERELD

-428 DKAIDLMD
+428 DKAIDIID
-436 EAAAKLRMERDS
+436 EAGAQAEMEGKKYKKIGKK
-448 QPEEL
+448 Q
-453 DEITRRLRQL
+453 
-463 EIEREAI
+463 
-470 KREGDEAK
+470 
-478 LDALNKEIAEL
+478 IA
-489 QEREKNFRA
+489 
-498 KWEGEKEVLAKIQQD
+498 EVLAK
-513 KQQMEQLKFE
+513 
-523 AERAEREG
+523 
-531 DYGRV
+531 V
-536 AEIRYG
+536 A
-542 KLQQLQH
+542 K
-549 DIDAQQEQLR
+549 IDALAIKQDDNKNLASLE
-559 SRQGAEAMVK
+559 SRMK
-569 EEVTPDDIADVVA
+569 DV
-582 RWTGI
+582 I
-587 PVTRMLQ
+587 Y
-594 SEREKLLH
+594 
-602 LEDELHR
+602 
-609 RVVGQDEAIQA
+609 GQDRAIQTVVEA
-620 VADAV
+620 VQL
-625 RRSRAGLQ
+625 SKAGLT
-633 DPKRPIGSFIF
+633 DENKPLASLLFVGP
-644 LGTTGVGKTELAKA
+644 TGVGKTEVAKMLAQELGVK
-658 LADYLFND
+658 LVRF
-666 ENMMTRI
+666 
-673 DMSEYQEKFSVSRL
+673 DMSEYVEKHTVAKL
-687 VGAPPGYVG
+687 IGAPAGYVG
-696 YEEGGQLTEAVR
+696 YDDGGLLTDAVR
-708 RKPYSVV
+708 KSPDCV
-715 LFDEIEKA
+715 LLLDEIEKA
-723 HPDVFNIL
+723 HSDIFNIL
-731 LQVLDD
+731 LQVMDY
-737 GRLTDN
+737 GVLTDS
-743 KGRTV
+743 KGRKAH
-748 NFKNTI
+748 FKNVI
-754 IIMTSNMGSQLIQ
+754 LIMTSNAGAQYASQASVGFASTASAGSAMLKQVKHTFKPEFINRLNEIVVFNDMDEQMAKLILGKKLRELNAKLAAKSVSITLTDEAHQHLLKSGYSKEYGAREMDRVIQ
-767 QKFEAIARKSA
+767 QQLKTMLM
-778 DERERIIDET
+778 REILFG
-788 KGEVL
+788 K
-793 EMLKKTIRPEF
+793 LKKGGE
-804 LNRIDDIIMFEPLTQ
+804 
-819 PQIEQIVRLQV
+819 
-830 NGIERLLKDQDVHI
+830 
-844 EVSDAAVKLV
+844 A
-854 AKAGFD
+854 
-860 PEFGARPVK
+860 
-869 RALQRLLLNDLS
+869 
-881 KALLAGTVD
+881 TVD
-890 KTRPIR
+890 LQNGTLTIKQ
-896 VDVDGDALRFSNAD
+896 S

>member
-8 FNRDLNKAMKFASQ
+8 FNRDLNKAMKYASQ

-59 IDDFLDE
+59 LDNFLDE

-143 EIMTGTEIHFHEH
+143 EIMTGTEIHFHER

-162 DDDQYS
+162 YDDQYS
-168 NGEGDNPF
+168 NGEGGDNPF
-176 GLFDDDDE
+176 GLFNDDDE
-184 DLLFGDEDDYSSP
+184 DLLFGDEDDFSSP

-215 KDKNPLIG
+215 AEKNPLIG
-223 REKELD
+223 RERELD

-402 HVKYDAAAI
+402 HVKYDDAAI

-428 DKAIDLMD
+428 DKAIDIID
-436 EAAAKLRMERDS
+436 EAGAQAEMEGKKYKKIGKK
-448 QPEEL
+448 Q
-453 DEITRRLRQL
+453 
-463 EIEREAI
+463 
-470 KREGDEAK
+470 
-478 LDALNKEIAEL
+478 IA
-489 QEREKNFRA
+489 
-498 KWEGEKEVLAKIQQD
+498 EVLAK
-513 KQQMEQLKFE
+513 
-523 AERAEREG
+523 
-531 DYGRV
+531 V
-536 AEIRYG
+536 A
-542 KLQQLQH
+542 K
-549 DIDAQQEQLR
+549 IDALAIKQDDNKNLASLE
-559 SRQGAEAMVK
+559 SRMK
-569 EEVTPDDIADVVA
+569 DV
-582 RWTGI
+582 I
-587 PVTRMLQ
+587 Y
-594 SEREKLLH
+594 
-602 LEDELHR
+602 
-609 RVVGQDEAIQA
+609 GQDRAIQTVVEA
-620 VADAV
+620 VQL
-625 RRSRAGLQ
+625 SKAGLT
-633 DPKRPIGSFIF
+633 DENKPLASLLFVGP
-644 LGTTGVGKTELAKA
+644 TGVGKTEVAKMLAQELGVK
-658 LADYLFND
+658 LVRF
-666 ENMMTRI
+666 
-673 DMSEYQEKFSVSRL
+673 DMSEYVEKHTVAKL
-687 VGAPPGYVG
+687 IGAPAGYVG
-696 YEEGGQLTEAVR
+696 YDDGGLLTDAVR
-708 RKPYSVV
+708 KSPDCV
-715 LFDEIEKA
+715 LLLDEIEKA
-723 HPDVFNIL
+723 HSDIFNIL
-731 LQVLDD
+731 LQVMDY
-737 GRLTDN
+737 GVLTDS
-743 KGRTV
+743 KGRKAH
-748 NFKNTI
+748 FKNVI
-754 IIMTSNMGSQLIQ
+754 LIMTSNAGAQYASQASVGFASTATAGSAMLKQVKHTFKPEFINRLNEIVVFNDMDEQMAKLILGKKLRELNAKLAAKSVSITLTDEAHQHLLKSGYSKEYGAREMDRVIQ
-767 QKFEAIARKSA
+767 QQLKTMLM
-778 DERERIIDET
+778 REILFG
-788 KGEVL
+788 K
-793 EMLKKTIRPEF
+793 LKKGGE
-804 LNRIDDIIMFEPLTQ
+804 
-819 PQIEQIVRLQV
+819 
-830 NGIERLLKDQDVHI
+830 
-844 EVSDAAVKLV
+844 A
-854 AKAGFD
+854 
-860 PEFGARPVK
+860 
-869 RALQRLLLNDLS
+869 
-881 KALLAGTVD
+881 TVD
-890 KTRPIR
+890 LQNGTLTIKQ
-896 VDVDGDALRFSNAD
+896 S

>member
-44 PQMQDLMWSCNEAFD
+44 PQMQDLMWSCNEAFGL
-59 IDDFLDE
+59 DDFLDE

-143 EIMTGTEIHFHEH
+143 EIMTATEIHFHER

-168 NGEGDNPF
+168 NGVGDNPF

-184 DLLFGDEDDYSSP
+184 DLPFGDEDDFSSP

-215 KDKNPLIG
+215 AEKNPLIG

-428 DKAIDLMD
+428 DKAIDIID
-436 EAAAKLRMERDS
+436 EAGAQAEMEGKKYKKIGKK
-448 QPEEL
+448 Q
-453 DEITRRLRQL
+453 
-463 EIEREAI
+463 
-470 KREGDEAK
+470 
-478 LDALNKEIAEL
+478 IA
-489 QEREKNFRA
+489 
-498 KWEGEKEVLAKIQQD
+498 EVLAK
-513 KQQMEQLKFE
+513 
-523 AERAEREG
+523 
-531 DYGRV
+531 V
-536 AEIRYG
+536 A
-542 KLQQLQH
+542 K
-549 DIDAQQEQLR
+549 IDALAIKQDDNKNLASLE
-559 SRQGAEAMVK
+559 SRMK
-569 EEVTPDDIADVVA
+569 DV
-582 RWTGI
+582 I
-587 PVTRMLQ
+587 Y
-594 SEREKLLH
+594 
-602 LEDELHR
+602 
-609 RVVGQDEAIQA
+609 GQDRAIQTVVEA
-620 VADAV
+620 VQL
-625 RRSRAGLQ
+625 SKAGLT
-633 DPKRPIGSFIF
+633 DENKPLASLLFVGP
-644 LGTTGVGKTELAKA
+644 TGVGKTEVAKMLAQELGVK
-658 LADYLFND
+658 LVRF
-666 ENMMTRI
+666 
-673 DMSEYQEKFSVSRL
+673 DMSEYVEKHTVAKL
-687 VGAPPGYVG
+687 IGAPAGYVG
-696 YEEGGQLTEAVR
+696 YDDGGLLTDAVR
-708 RKPYSVV
+708 KSPDCV
-715 LFDEIEKA
+715 LLLDEIEKA
-723 HPDVFNIL
+723 HSDIFNIL
-731 LQVLDD
+731 LQVMDY
-737 GRLTDN
+737 GVLTDS
-743 KGRTV
+743 KGRKAH
-748 NFKNTI
+748 FKNVI
-754 IIMTSNMGSQLIQ
+754 LIMTSNAGAQYASQASVGFASTATAGSAMLKQVKHTFKPEFINRLNEIVVFNDMDEQMAKLILGKKLRELNAKLAAKSVSITLTDEAHQHLLKSGYSKEYGAREMDRVIQ
-767 QKFEAIARKSA
+767 QQLKTMLM
-778 DERERIIDET
+778 REILFG
-788 KGEVL
+788 K
-793 EMLKKTIRPEF
+793 LKKGGEATV
-804 LNRIDDIIMFEPLTQ
+804 D
-819 PQIEQIVRLQV
+819 LQ
-830 NGIERLLKDQDVHI
+830 NGILTIKQ
-844 EVSDAAVKLV
+844 S
-854 AKAGFD
+854 
-860 PEFGARPVK
+860 
-869 RALQRLLLNDLS
+869 
-881 KALLAGTVD
+881 
-890 KTRPIR
+890 
-896 VDVDGDALRFSNAD
+896 

>member
-59 IDDFLDE
+59 LDDFLDE

-143 EIMTGTEIHFHEH
+143 EIMTATEIHFHER

-184 DLLFGDEDDYSSP
+184 DLLFGDEDDFSSP

-215 KDKNPLIG
+215 AEKNPLIG

-428 DKAIDLMD
+428 DKAIDIID
-436 EAAAKLRMERDS
+436 EAGAQAEMEGKKYKKIGKK
-448 QPEEL
+448 Q
-453 DEITRRLRQL
+453 
-463 EIEREAI
+463 
-470 KREGDEAK
+470 
-478 LDALNKEIAEL
+478 IA
-489 QEREKNFRA
+489 
-498 KWEGEKEVLAKIQQD
+498 EVLAK
-513 KQQMEQLKFE
+513 
-523 AERAEREG
+523 
-531 DYGRV
+531 V
-536 AEIRYG
+536 A
-542 KLQQLQH
+542 K
-549 DIDAQQEQLR
+549 IDALAIKQDDNKNLASLE
-559 SRQGAEAMVK
+559 SRMK
-569 EEVTPDDIADVVA
+569 DV
-582 RWTGI
+582 I
-587 PVTRMLQ
+587 Y
-594 SEREKLLH
+594 
-602 LEDELHR
+602 
-609 RVVGQDEAIQA
+609 GQDRAIQTVVEA
-620 VADAV
+620 VQL
-625 RRSRAGLQ
+625 SKAGLT
-633 DPKRPIGSFIF
+633 DENKPLASLLFVGP
-644 LGTTGVGKTELAKA
+644 TGVGKTEVAKMLAQELGVK
-658 LADYLFND
+658 LVRF
-666 ENMMTRI
+666 
-673 DMSEYQEKFSVSRL
+673 DMSEYVEKHTVAKL
-687 VGAPPGYVG
+687 IGAPAGYVG
-696 YEEGGQLTEAVR
+696 YDDGGLLTDAVR
-708 RKPYSVV
+708 KSPDCV
-715 LFDEIEKA
+715 LLLDEIEKA
-723 HPDVFNIL
+723 HSDIFNIL
-731 LQVLDD
+731 LQVMDY
-737 GRLTDN
+737 GVLTDS
-743 KGRTV
+743 KGRKAH
-748 NFKNTI
+748 FKNVI
-754 IIMTSNMGSQLIQ
+754 LIMTSNAGAQYASQATVGFASTASAGSAMLKQVKHTFKPEFINRLNEIVVFNDMDEQMAKLILGKKLRELNAKLAAKSVSITLTDEAHQHLLKSGYSKEYGAREMDRVIQ
-767 QKFEAIARKSA
+767 QQLKTMLM
-778 DERERIIDET
+778 REILFG
-788 KGEVL
+788 K
-793 EMLKKTIRPEF
+793 LKKGGE
-804 LNRIDDIIMFEPLTQ
+804 
-819 PQIEQIVRLQV
+819 
-830 NGIERLLKDQDVHI
+830 
-844 EVSDAAVKLV
+844 A
-854 AKAGFD
+854 
-860 PEFGARPVK
+860 
-869 RALQRLLLNDLS
+869 
-881 KALLAGTVD
+881 TVD
-890 KTRPIR
+890 LQNGTLTIKQ
-896 VDVDGDALRFSNAD
+896 S

>member
-59 IDDFLDE
+59 LDDFLDE

-143 EIMTGTEIHFHEH
+143 EIMTATEIHFHER

-184 DLLFGDEDDYSSP
+184 DLLFGDEDDFSSP

-215 KDKNPLIG
+215 AEKNPLIG
-223 REKELD
+223 RERELD

-428 DKAIDLMD
+428 DKAIDIID
-436 EAAAKLRMERDS
+436 EAGAQAEMEGKKYKKIGKK
-448 QPEEL
+448 Q
-453 DEITRRLRQL
+453 
-463 EIEREAI
+463 
-470 KREGDEAK
+470 
-478 LDALNKEIAEL
+478 IA
-489 QEREKNFRA
+489 
-498 KWEGEKEVLAKIQQD
+498 EVLAK
-513 KQQMEQLKFE
+513 
-523 AERAEREG
+523 
-531 DYGRV
+531 V
-536 AEIRYG
+536 A
-542 KLQQLQH
+542 K
-549 DIDAQQEQLR
+549 IDALAIKQDDNKNLASLE
-559 SRQGAEAMVK
+559 SRMKDVIYGQDRAIQTVVEAMQLSK
-569 EEVTPDDIADVVA
+569 
-582 RWTGI
+582 
-587 PVTRMLQ
+587 
-594 SEREKLLH
+594 
-602 LEDELHR
+602 
-609 RVVGQDEAIQA
+609 
-620 VADAV
+620 
-625 RRSRAGLQ
+625 AGLT
-633 DPKRPIGSFIF
+633 DENKPLASLLFVGP
-644 LGTTGVGKTELAKA
+644 TGVGKTEVAKMLAQELGVK
-658 LADYLFND
+658 LVRF
-666 ENMMTRI
+666 
-673 DMSEYQEKFSVSRL
+673 DMSEYVEKHTVAKL
-687 VGAPPGYVG
+687 IGAPAGYVG
-696 YEEGGQLTEAVR
+696 YDDGGLLTDAVR
-708 RKPYSVV
+708 KSPDCV
-715 LFDEIEKA
+715 LLLDEIEKA
-723 HPDVFNIL
+723 HSDIFNIL
-731 LQVLDD
+731 LQVMDY
-737 GRLTDN
+737 GVLTDS
-743 KGRTV
+743 KGRKAH
-748 NFKNTI
+748 FKNVI
-754 IIMTSNMGSQLIQ
+754 LIMTSNAGAQYASQASMGFASTATAGSAMLKQVKHTFKPEFINRLNEIVVFNDMDEQMAKLILGKKLRELNAKLAAKSVSITLTDEAHQHLLKNGYSKEYGAREMDRVIQ
-767 QKFEAIARKSA
+767 QQLKTMLM
-778 DERERIIDET
+778 REILFG
-788 KGEVL
+788 K
-793 EMLKKTIRPEF
+793 LKKGGEATV
-804 LNRIDDIIMFEPLTQ
+804 D
-819 PQIEQIVRLQV
+819 LQ
-830 NGIERLLKDQDVHI
+830 NGILTIKQ
-844 EVSDAAVKLV
+844 S
-854 AKAGFD
+854 
-860 PEFGARPVK
+860 
-869 RALQRLLLNDLS
+869 
-881 KALLAGTVD
+881 
-890 KTRPIR
+890 
-896 VDVDGDALRFSNAD
+896 

>member
-8 FNRDLNKAMKFASQ
+8 FNRDLNKAMKYASQ

-59 IDDFLDE
+59 LDDFLDE

-143 EIMTGTEIHFHEH
+143 EIMTATEIHFHER

-184 DLLFGDEDDYSSP
+184 DLLFGDEDDFSSP

-215 KDKNPLIG
+215 AEKNPLIG
-223 REKELD
+223 RERELD

-428 DKAIDLMD
+428 DKAIDIID
-436 EAAAKLRMERDS
+436 EAGAQAEMEGKKYKKIGKK
-448 QPEEL
+448 Q
-453 DEITRRLRQL
+453 
-463 EIEREAI
+463 
-470 KREGDEAK
+470 
-478 LDALNKEIAEL
+478 IA
-489 QEREKNFRA
+489 
-498 KWEGEKEVLAKIQQD
+498 EVLAK
-513 KQQMEQLKFE
+513 
-523 AERAEREG
+523 
-531 DYGRV
+531 V
-536 AEIRYG
+536 A
-542 KLQQLQH
+542 K
-549 DIDAQQEQLR
+549 IDALAIKQDDNKNLASLE
-559 SRQGAEAMVK
+559 SRMK
-569 EEVTPDDIADVVA
+569 DV
-582 RWTGI
+582 I
-587 PVTRMLQ
+587 Y
-594 SEREKLLH
+594 
-602 LEDELHR
+602 
-609 RVVGQDEAIQA
+609 GQDRAIQTVVEA
-620 VADAV
+620 VQL
-625 RRSRAGLQ
+625 SKAGLT
-633 DPKRPIGSFIF
+633 DENKPLASLLFVGP
-644 LGTTGVGKTELAKA
+644 TGVGKTEVAKMLAQELGVK
-658 LADYLFND
+658 LVRF
-666 ENMMTRI
+666 
-673 DMSEYQEKFSVSRL
+673 DMSEYVEKHTVAKL
-687 VGAPPGYVG
+687 IGAPAGYVG
-696 YEEGGQLTEAVR
+696 YDDGGLLTDAVR
-708 RKPYSVV
+708 KSPDCV
-715 LFDEIEKA
+715 LLLDEIEKA
-723 HPDVFNIL
+723 HSDIFNIL
-731 LQVLDD
+731 LQVMDY
-737 GRLTDN
+737 GVLTDS
-743 KGRTV
+743 KGRKAH
-748 NFKNTI
+748 FKNVI
-754 IIMTSNMGSQLIQ
+754 LIMTSNAGAQYASQATVGFASTATAGSAMLKQVKHTFKPEFINRLNEIVVFNDMDEQMAKLILGKKLRELNAKLAAKSVSITLTDEAHQHLLKSGYSKEYGAREMDRVIQ
-767 QKFEAIARKSA
+767 QQLKTMLM
-778 DERERIIDET
+778 REILFG
-788 KGEVL
+788 K
-793 EMLKKTIRPEF
+793 LKKGGE
-804 LNRIDDIIMFEPLTQ
+804 
-819 PQIEQIVRLQV
+819 
-830 NGIERLLKDQDVHI
+830 
-844 EVSDAAVKLV
+844 A
-854 AKAGFD
+854 
-860 PEFGARPVK
+860 
-869 RALQRLLLNDLS
+869 
-881 KALLAGTVD
+881 TVD
-890 KTRPIR
+890 LQNGTLTIKQ
-896 VDVDGDALRFSNAD
+896 S

>member
-59 IDDFLDE
+59 LDDFLDE

-143 EIMTGTEIHFHEH
+143 EIMTATEIHFHER

-168 NGEGDNPF
+168 NGEGDGNPF

-184 DLLFGDEDDYSSP
+184 DLPFGDEDDFSSP

-215 KDKNPLIG
+215 AEKNPLIG
-223 REKELD
+223 RERELD

-301 QIMEGVTSEAHCII
+301 QIMEGVTSEARCII

-344 DDDRIRVIGATTYTE
+344 NDDRIRVIGATTYTE

-428 DKAIDLMD
+428 DKAIDIID
-436 EAAAKLRMERDS
+436 EAGAQAEMEGKKYKKIGKK
-448 QPEEL
+448 Q
-453 DEITRRLRQL
+453 
-463 EIEREAI
+463 
-470 KREGDEAK
+470 
-478 LDALNKEIAEL
+478 IA
-489 QEREKNFRA
+489 
-498 KWEGEKEVLAKIQQD
+498 EVLAK
-513 KQQMEQLKFE
+513 
-523 AERAEREG
+523 
-531 DYGRV
+531 V
-536 AEIRYG
+536 A
-542 KLQQLQH
+542 K
-549 DIDAQQEQLR
+549 IDALAIKQDDNENLASLE
-559 SRQGAEAMVK
+559 SRMK
-569 EEVTPDDIADVVA
+569 DV
-582 RWTGI
+582 I
-587 PVTRMLQ
+587 Y
-594 SEREKLLH
+594 
-602 LEDELHR
+602 
-609 RVVGQDEAIQA
+609 GQDRAIQTVVEA
-620 VADAV
+620 VQL
-625 RRSRAGLQ
+625 SKAGLT
-633 DPKRPIGSFIF
+633 DENKPLASLLFVGP
-644 LGTTGVGKTELAKA
+644 TGVGKTEVAKMLAQELGVK
-658 LADYLFND
+658 LVRF
-666 ENMMTRI
+666 
-673 DMSEYQEKFSVSRL
+673 DMSEYVEKHTVAKL
-687 VGAPPGYVG
+687 IGAPAGYVG
-696 YEEGGQLTEAVR
+696 YDDGGLLTDAVR
-708 RKPYSVV
+708 KSPDCV
-715 LFDEIEKA
+715 LLLDEIEKA
-723 HPDVFNIL
+723 HSDIFNIL
-731 LQVLDD
+731 LQVMDY
-737 GRLTDN
+737 GVLTDS
-743 KGRTV
+743 KGRKAH
-748 NFKNTI
+748 FKNVI
-754 IIMTSNMGSQLIQ
+754 LIMTSNAGAQYASQASVGFASTATAGSAMLKQVKHTFKPEFINRLNEIVVFNDMDEQMAKLILGKKLRELNAKLAAKSVSITLTDEAHQHLLKSGYSKEYGAREMDRVIQ
-767 QKFEAIARKSA
+767 QQLKTMLM
-778 DERERIIDET
+778 REILFG
-788 KGEVL
+788 K
-793 EMLKKTIRPEF
+793 LKKGGE
-804 LNRIDDIIMFEPLTQ
+804 
-819 PQIEQIVRLQV
+819 
-830 NGIERLLKDQDVHI
+830 
-844 EVSDAAVKLV
+844 A
-854 AKAGFD
+854 
-860 PEFGARPVK
+860 
-869 RALQRLLLNDLS
+869 
-881 KALLAGTVD
+881 TVD
-890 KTRPIR
+890 LQNGTLTIKQ
-896 VDVDGDALRFSNAD
+896 S